1 MAQELEVIVD
11 LLKEMRRANNKNIE
25 SFDKLLASI
34 NDKLDLMEE
43 NEDSIKLIKVY
54 LEELTKTVELKYS
67 TTAVKF
73 NDIQKALN
81 ILFEEAD
88 EHAQSKNMLK
98 AYNTFSKN
106 LTEFNNHLELQKE
119 ITGKINTSLS
129 SLKNNKEDIKISL
142 QQLKDN
148 FEQLNHAY
156 KNITNSL
163 SSNLKPIIA
172 NIADSD
178 NKKLKTNAKKQIE
191 IIGNAVKEIITYL
204 KSAEEKDLN
213 LEKLLNNIAA
223 NENLKYTQGIID
235 LIIEK
240 SDNISKKIVSLASKS
255 DIEELQNISKAT
267 NSEMVSKKDF
277 EKITLKTEAIVN
289 QTEEVKQKLAKVTQN
304 IEGLPGTKLLEESL
318 QKLFQKLETLNED
331 IKNCNIKGDSFDI
344 ESKLALIKEEVS
356 TVKNIVTDIKEAVV
370 AKVLSCI
377 NEISFENESYDI
389 KQHISKMLSRLPQK
403 GDIERIIIDNEHSS
417 KIVNILLEK
426 ADNISEKLENSAT
439 QQDIENIKEN
449 QSTLA
454 ESIQN
459 LANKDDISSLASQT
473 DEIEQMI
480 DNLNLDNEFENIYN
494 KASSIED
501 WLISSKIKENTEEII
516 QQMPN
521 KAEKKD
527 LSQILETTAQI
538 VEILKNFSQ
547 SGNGDTKTVTIS
559 NAELKLEDLKT
570 EILNTTELHNDSV
583 ISKLSEIKTAIDSA
597 ATAEEFNNIAEDL
610 KDFVQ
615 LVLNNSELISTN
627 LDEIKQKQENLSEK
641 LENLDFSNL
650 TDSLSQNIHS
660 FKEDIQE
667 AINSQQ
673 LELSNKTDN
682 IENKLTTISEY
693 LNKDLKINEEEIIRE
708 ISEIKE
714 IIQNKKSNF
723 DGIEIEKSLNINSI
737 ERYLEDIKTVLD
749 TSDKGISDSIKK
761 QLNNV
766 ENELNNYKSFNEN
779 QFTQI
784 LDKLNEYQQLT
795 RTDSL
800 HSESLSDT
808 VAEILQLKDQIQQ
821 LGESFAILNLDK
833 TSETSVSGFVAEKL
847 NELSE
852 NLSTLSENIDNGLQQ
867 GFAYNAELIEE
878 KSAVLLDFIKE
889 LRHAST
895 ENIDLYERL
904 TVTDNKIMDFKQELE
919 LINTDVINDLNSK
932 TDKLIKELSPI
943 KELLTCLAV
952 QTPEG
957 PQTGKIKEQLGILH
971 DSVQDDITECTKYA
985 KSTFERLEETYEQ
998 ISKDLTS
1005 TERNLR
1011 DFILGDIDSVI
1022 IKIDNLKSDLENTL
1036 NQITPPD
1043 AEQMEELH
1051 TFVSQIVNFKNEQQ
1065 EYLKEIAED
1074 IKTSIN
1080 DKITSQHDEI
1090 KSMITV
1096 AMNNEEII
1104 QAIEKLKRCFKSKI
1118 KELSKIQHENQNISD
1133 EFGTNQYEEVFE
1145 KNKNAKVIEEIKDD
1159 FNKFSSLIS
1168 NLSDENPE
1176 IEEVLNTIKEK
1187 IDTIT
1192 VVKNNKVQRNNNVD
1206 ILPDEDFSEGENED
1220 KEFEELA
1227 VDEDFSEG
1235 NDEDDFDTDDEE
1247 DEILLGAN
1255 NFDFIKAFDLL
1266 KQDINNLR
1274 SDIERVL
1281 PENVRSS
1288 SLNSIP
1294 TLGNNNLLMSLNN
1307 KVELLAKTLKTD
1319 WLEEIKGYLAGGEIH
1334 SLLEDISDKI
1344 NILTLTDNSEW
1355 IQEIKQAL
1363 EQLNAGEIN
1372 TGSNQEIQTMLALI
1386 NEKIDIL
1393 ASSDDHDLMED
1404 VRDVIERIYED
1415 DLDNQSRQ
1423 NEDIKK
1429 LLSNLDQKIDII
1441 ATSDN
1446 YDSIEDIKE
1455 SIENLDKKID
1465 VIATDN
1471 NAYQLDEIKDTL
1483 SILEEKVDSISD
1495 TSSYTNLDSIQD
1507 TLLSIENKID
1517 TIIIPEKFDKLSES
1531 DAKITSMLEALNHK
1545 IDIISSSEDNINT
1558 QQDIDDVKHLIL
1570 AQMDYIERLEH
1581 NNKTDA
1587 FKKCL
1592 KELTLEVNNL
1602 NLNSNSSNNKLQKT
1616 LKDMK
1621 DSIMTAVVT
1630 IFEQVSFIE
1639 ESEDIK
1645 DFVEEKTEIINK
1657 NLVEVTKQLKQIT
1670 NSSEDPDYTYSMQD
1684 IESDLAKLR
1693 LALNELQNNELESQ
1707 SSELANI
1714 SDSLYRIT
1722 STVEELQSSMTQDEI
1737 KDIKSDIYN
1746 IQEQTQKLLINS
1758 DESYNAL
1765 NNGLED
1771 FGKMI
1776 TNQISNKVDKVT
1788 QMLEKSSDSDKVMRQ
1803 ALIYMGEWIDSASES
1818 MNKISTNSDEIIE
1831 IKAAIETLKKDIPE
1845 QTDILNSIEEKFD
1858 EQQARLSF
1866 FEKQISKLSGIE
1878 DKFEQQQ
1885 ERIDRL
1891 EMSLEKILNAVEDI
1905 DDTKVTR
1912 KIDKI
1917 DKQLAKLSTNI
1928 EKLAS
1933 YVD

>member
-54 LEELTKTVELKYS
+54 LEELTKTVELKYT

-1118 KELSKIQHENQNISD
+1118 KELSKIQQENQNISD

-1176 IEEVLNTIKEK
+1176 IEEVLNTIREK

>member
-11 LLKEMRRANNKNIE
+11 LLKEMRRANNNNIE

-34 NDKLDLMEE
+34 NDKLDFMEE

-54 LEELTKTVELKYS
+54 LEELTKTVDSKYS
-67 TTAVKF
+67 TTALKF
-73 NDIQKALN
+73 NDIQNALN
-81 ILFEEAD
+81 ILFEELD
-88 EHAQSKNMLK
+88 EHAKSKNMLK

-106 LTEFNNHLELQKE
+106 ITEFNGQLELQKE
-119 ITGKINTSLS
+119 ITGKIDSSLD
-129 SLKNNKEDIKISL
+129 SLKNNKEDIKNSL

-163 SSNLKPIIA
+163 SSNLKPIIT

-223 NENLKYTQGIID
+223 NENLKYTQGVID

-255 DIEELQNISKAT
+255 DIEELKNISKTT
-267 NSEMVSKKDF
+267 NSEMV
-277 EKITLKTEAIVN
+277 LKTEAIAN
-289 QTEEVKQKLAKVTQN
+289 QAEEVKQKLAKVTQN
-304 IEGLPGTKLLEESL
+304 IEELPGTKLLEESL
-318 QKLFQKLETLNED
+318 QKLFQKLETLSED
-331 IKNCNIKGDSFDI
+331 IENYNVKGDCFDI
-344 ESKLALIKEEVS
+344 ESKLTLIKEDVS
-356 TVKNIVTDIKEAVV
+356 TVKNIVSDIKEAVV
-370 AKVLSCI
+370 AKVLSSI
-377 NEISFENESYDI
+377 NDISFENESYEI
-389 KQHISKMLSRLPQK
+389 KHHISKMLSQLPQK
-403 GDIERIIIDNEHSS
+403 EDIERIIIENEHSS

-426 ADNISEKLENSAT
+426 TDKISEKLENSAT

-449 QSTLA
+449 QSTLT
-454 ESIQN
+454 ESIQY
-459 LANKDDISSLASQT
+459 LADKDDISSLTSKT

-480 DNLNLDNEFENIYN
+480 DNLNLDNEFENIYD
-494 KASSIED
+494 KTSTIED
-501 WLISSKIKENTEEII
+501 WLVSSKIKENTEEII

-538 VEILKNFSQ
+538 VELLKKIPQYEIGENETAAL
-547 SGNGDTKTVTIS
+547 SG
-559 NAELKLEDLKT
+559 AERKLEDLKT
-570 EILNTTELHNDSV
+570 ELLNTTELHNDSV
-583 ISKLSEIKTAIDSA
+583 ISKLSEIKTAMDSA

-615 LVLNNSELISTN
+615 LILNNSELITRN
-627 LDEIKQKQENLSEK
+627 LDEIKQGQENLSERI
-641 LENLDFSNL
+641 ENLG
-650 TDSLSQNIHS
+650 SL
-660 FKEDIQE
+660 KEDIQE
-667 AINSQQ
+667 TINSQQ

-682 IENKLTTISEY
+682 IENKLTSISEY

-723 DGIEIEKSLNINSI
+723 DGIEFEKSLNIDSI
-737 ERYLEDIKTVLD
+737 ERYLEDIKTILD
-749 TSDKGISDSIKK
+749 TSDKGISEDIKK
-761 QLNNV
+761 QLINV

-779 QFTQI
+779 QFIQI

-795 RTDSL
+795 KTDSL
-800 HSESLSDT
+800 PSESLSDT

-821 LGESFAILNLDK
+821 LGESFATLNLEK
-833 TSETSVSGFVAEKL
+833 TNENSVSGFVAEKL

-919 LINTDVINDLNSK
+919 LINTDVISDLNSK
-932 TDKLIKELSPI
+932 TDRLIKDLSPI

-957 PQTGKIKEQLGILH
+957 PQSEKIKEQLGILH

-1074 IKTSIN
+1074 IKTTIN

-1096 AMNNEEII
+1096 AMNNEEIV
-1104 QAIEKLKRCFKSKI
+1104 QAIENLKRCFKSKI
-1118 KELSKIQHENQNISD
+1118 KELSRIQKENQENKNTGD

-1145 KNKNAKVIEEIKDD
+1145 KSKNAKVIAEIKED

-1176 IEEVLNTIKEK
+1176 IEEILNTIREK

-1192 VVKNNKVQRNNNVD
+1192 VVKNEKVQKNDNLD
-1206 ILPDEDFSEGENED
+1206 ILTDEDFSEGENED
-1220 KEFEELA
+1220 KEFAELA
-1227 VDEDFSEG
+1227 VDEDFSEDD
-1235 NDEDDFDTDDEE
+1235 DEDEFDTDDED

-1281 PENVRSS
+1281 PEDARRQKSS

-1294 TLGNNNLLMSLNN
+1294 ALGNDNLLLSLNN

-1363 EQLNAGEIN
+1363 EQLNTGEIN

-1404 VRDVIERIYED
+1404 VRYVIERIYED
-1415 DLDNQSRQ
+1415 DLENQSQQ

-1429 LLSNLDQKIDII
+1429 LLSTLDQKIDII

-1455 SIENLDKKID
+1455 SIETLDEKID
-1465 VIATDN
+1465 IIATGN
-1471 NAYQLDEIKDTL
+1471 NTDQLDEIKDTL
-1483 SILEEKVDSISD
+1483 SILEEKVDNISD
-1495 TSSYTNLDSIQD
+1495 ASTYTNLDNIQD
-1507 TLLSIENKID
+1507 VLSTIESKID
-1517 TIIIPEKFDKLSES
+1517 SIIIPEKRDKLSES
-1531 DAKITSMLEALNHK
+1531 DAQITSMLETLNHK
-1545 IDIISSSEDNINT
+1545 IDIISSSESNINT

-1645 DFVEEKTEIINK
+1645 DFVEEKTEIINQ

-1831 IKAAIETLKKDIPE
+1831 IKSAIETLKKDIPE

-1858 EQQARLSF
+1858 EQQTRLSF
-1866 FEKQISKLSGIE
+1866 FEKQITKLSGIE

>member
-11 LLKEMRRANNKNIE
+11 LLKEMRRANNNNIE

-34 NDKLDLMEE
+34 NDKLDFMEE

-54 LEELTKTVELKYS
+54 LEELTKTVDSKYS
-67 TTAVKF
+67 TTALKF
-73 NDIQKALN
+73 NDIQNALN
-81 ILFEEAD
+81 ILFEELD
-88 EHAQSKNMLK
+88 EHAKSKNMLK

-106 LTEFNNHLELQKE
+106 ITEFNGQLELQKE
-119 ITGKINTSLS
+119 ITGKIDSSLD
-129 SLKNNKEDIKISL
+129 SLKNNKEDIKNSL

-163 SSNLKPIIA
+163 SSNLKPIIT

-223 NENLKYTQGIID
+223 NENLKYTQGVID

-255 DIEELQNISKAT
+255 DIEELKNISKTT
-267 NSEMVSKKDF
+267 NSEMV
-277 EKITLKTEAIVN
+277 LKTEAIVN
-289 QTEEVKQKLAKVTQN
+289 QAEEVKQKLAKVTQN
-304 IEGLPGTKLLEESL
+304 IEELPGTKLLEESL
-318 QKLFQKLETLNED
+318 QKLFQKLETLSED
-331 IKNCNIKGDSFDI
+331 IENYNVKGDCFDI
-344 ESKLALIKEEVS
+344 ESKLTLIKEDVS
-356 TVKNIVTDIKEAVV
+356 TVKNIVSDIKEAVV
-370 AKVLSCI
+370 AKVLSSI
-377 NEISFENESYDI
+377 NDISFENESYEI
-389 KQHISKMLSRLPQK
+389 KHHISKMLSQLPQK
-403 GDIERIIIDNEHSS
+403 EDIERIIIENEHSS

-426 ADNISEKLENSAT
+426 TDKISEKLENSAT

-449 QSTLA
+449 QSTLT
-454 ESIQN
+454 ESIQY
-459 LANKDDISSLASQT
+459 LADKDDISSLTSKT

-480 DNLNLDNEFENIYN
+480 DNLNLDNEFENIYD
-494 KASSIED
+494 KTSTIED
-501 WLISSKIKENTEEII
+501 WLVSSKIKENTEEII

-538 VEILKNFSQ
+538 VELLKKIPQYEIGENETAAL
-547 SGNGDTKTVTIS
+547 SG
-559 NAELKLEDLKT
+559 AERKLEDLKT
-570 EILNTTELHNDSV
+570 ELLNTTELHNDSV
-583 ISKLSEIKTAIDSA
+583 ISKLSEIKTAMDSA

-615 LVLNNSELISTN
+615 LILNNSELITRN
-627 LDEIKQKQENLSEK
+627 LDEIKQGQENLSERI
-641 LENLDFSNL
+641 ENLG
-650 TDSLSQNIHS
+650 SL
-660 FKEDIQE
+660 KEDIQE
-667 AINSQQ
+667 TINSQQ

-682 IENKLTTISEY
+682 IENKLTSISEY

-723 DGIEIEKSLNINSI
+723 DGIEFEKSLNIDSI
-737 ERYLEDIKTVLD
+737 ERYLEDIKTILD
-749 TSDKGISDSIKK
+749 TSDKGISEDIKK
-761 QLNNV
+761 QLINV

-779 QFTQI
+779 QFIQI

-795 RTDSL
+795 KTDSL
-800 HSESLSDT
+800 PSESLSDT

-821 LGESFAILNLDK
+821 LGESFATLNLEK
-833 TSETSVSGFVAEKL
+833 TNENSVSGFVAEKL

-919 LINTDVINDLNSK
+919 LINTDVISDLNSK
-932 TDKLIKELSPI
+932 TDRLIKDLSPI

-957 PQTGKIKEQLGILH
+957 PQSEKIKEQLGILH

-1022 IKIDNLKSDLENTL
+1022 IKIDNLKADLESTL
-1036 NQITPPD
+1036 NRVTPPD

-1074 IKTSIN
+1074 IKTTIN

-1096 AMNNEEII
+1096 AMNNEEIV
-1104 QAIEKLKRCFKSKI
+1104 QAIENLKRCFKSKI
-1118 KELSKIQHENQNISD
+1118 KELSRIQKENQENKNTGD

-1145 KNKNAKVIEEIKDD
+1145 KSKNAKVIAEIKED

-1176 IEEVLNTIKEK
+1176 IEEILNTIREK

-1192 VVKNNKVQRNNNVD
+1192 VVKNEKVQKNDNLD
-1206 ILPDEDFSEGENED
+1206 ILTDEDFSEGENED
-1220 KEFEELA
+1220 KEFAELA
-1227 VDEDFSEG
+1227 VDEDFSEDD
-1235 NDEDDFDTDDEE
+1235 DEDEFDTDDED

-1281 PENVRSS
+1281 PEDARRQKSS

-1294 TLGNNNLLMSLNN
+1294 ALGNDNLLLSLNN

-1363 EQLNAGEIN
+1363 EQLNTGEIN

-1404 VRDVIERIYED
+1404 VRYVIERIYED
-1415 DLDNQSRQ
+1415 DLENQSQQ

-1429 LLSNLDQKIDII
+1429 LLSTLDQKIDII

-1455 SIENLDKKID
+1455 SIETLDEKID
-1465 VIATDN
+1465 IIATGN
-1471 NAYQLDEIKDTL
+1471 NTDQLDEIKDTL
-1483 SILEEKVDSISD
+1483 SLLEEKVDNISD
-1495 TSSYTNLDSIQD
+1495 ASTYTNLDNIQD
-1507 TLLSIENKID
+1507 VLSTIESKID
-1517 TIIIPEKFDKLSES
+1517 SIIIPEKRDKLSES
-1531 DAKITSMLEALNHK
+1531 DAQITSMLETLNHK
-1545 IDIISSSEDNINT
+1545 IDIISSSESNINT

-1645 DFVEEKTEIINK
+1645 DFVEEKTEIINQ

-1765 NNGLED
+1765 NSGLED
-1771 FGKMI
+1771 FGKII

-1831 IKAAIETLKKDIPE
+1831 IKSAIETLKKDIPE

-1866 FEKQISKLSGIE
+1866 FEKQITKLSGIE

>member
-11 LLKEMRRANNKNIE
+11 LLKEMRRANNNNIE

-34 NDKLDLMEE
+34 NDKLDFMEE

-54 LEELTKTVELKYS
+54 LEELTKTVDSKYS
-67 TTAVKF
+67 TTALKF
-73 NDIQKALN
+73 NDIQNALN
-81 ILFEEAD
+81 ILFEELD
-88 EHAQSKNMLK
+88 EHAKSKNMLK

-106 LTEFNNHLELQKE
+106 ITEFNGQLELQKE
-119 ITGKINTSLS
+119 ITGKIDSSLD
-129 SLKNNKEDIKISL
+129 SLKNNKEDIKNSL

-163 SSNLKPIIA
+163 SSNLKPIIT

-223 NENLKYTQGIID
+223 NENLKYTQGVID

-255 DIEELQNISKAT
+255 DIEELKNISKTT
-267 NSEMVSKKDF
+267 NSEMV
-277 EKITLKTEAIVN
+277 LKTEAIAN
-289 QTEEVKQKLAKVTQN
+289 QAEEVKQKLAKVTQN
-304 IEGLPGTKLLEESL
+304 IEELPGTKLLEESL
-318 QKLFQKLETLNED
+318 QKLFQKLETLSED
-331 IKNCNIKGDSFDI
+331 IENYNVKGDCFDI
-344 ESKLALIKEEVS
+344 ESKLTLIKEDVS
-356 TVKNIVTDIKEAVV
+356 TVKNIVSDIKEAVV
-370 AKVLSCI
+370 AKVLSSI
-377 NEISFENESYDI
+377 NDISFENESYEI
-389 KQHISKMLSRLPQK
+389 KHHISKMLSQLPQK
-403 GDIERIIIDNEHSS
+403 EDIERIIIENEHSS

-426 ADNISEKLENSAT
+426 TDKISKKLENSAT

-501 WLISSKIKENTEEII
+501 WLVSSKIKENTEEII

-538 VEILKNFSQ
+538 VELLKKIPQYEIGENETAAL
-547 SGNGDTKTVTIS
+547 SG
-559 NAELKLEDLKT
+559 AERKLEDLKT
-570 EILNTTELHNDSV
+570 ELLNTTELHNDSV
-583 ISKLSEIKTAIDSA
+583 ISKLSEIKTAMDSA

-615 LVLNNSELISTN
+615 LILNNSELITRN
-627 LDEIKQKQENLSEK
+627 LDEIKQGQENLSERI
-641 LENLDFSNL
+641 ENLG
-650 TDSLSQNIHS
+650 SL
-660 FKEDIQE
+660 KEDIQE
-667 AINSQQ
+667 TINSQQ

-682 IENKLTTISEY
+682 IENKLTSISEY

-723 DGIEIEKSLNINSI
+723 DGIEFEKSLNIDSI
-737 ERYLEDIKTVLD
+737 ERYLEDIKTILD
-749 TSDKGISDSIKK
+749 TSDKGISEDIKK
-761 QLNNV
+761 QLINV

-779 QFTQI
+779 QFIQI

-795 RTDSL
+795 KTDSL
-800 HSESLSDT
+800 PSESLSDT

-821 LGESFAILNLDK
+821 LGESFATLNLEK
-833 TSETSVSGFVAEKL
+833 TNENSVSGFVAEKL

-1022 IKIDNLKSDLENTL
+1022 IKIDNLKADLESTL
-1036 NQITPPD
+1036 NRVTPPD

-1074 IKTSIN
+1074 IKTTIN

-1096 AMNNEEII
+1096 AMNNEEIV
-1104 QAIEKLKRCFKSKI
+1104 QAIENLKRCFKSKI
-1118 KELSKIQHENQNISD
+1118 KELSRIQKENQENKNTGD

-1145 KNKNAKVIEEIKDD
+1145 KSKNAKVIAEIKED

-1176 IEEVLNTIKEK
+1176 IEEVLNTIREK

-1192 VVKNNKVQRNNNVD
+1192 VVKNEKVQKNDNLD
-1206 ILPDEDFSEGENED
+1206 ILTDEDFSEGENED
-1220 KEFEELA
+1220 KEFAELA
-1227 VDEDFSEG
+1227 VDEDFSEDD
-1235 NDEDDFDTDDEE
+1235 DEDEFDTDDED

-1281 PENVRSS
+1281 PEDARRQKSS

-1294 TLGNNNLLMSLNN
+1294 ALGNDNLLLSLNN

-1404 VRDVIERIYED
+1404 VRYVIERIYED
-1415 DLDNQSRQ
+1415 DLENQSQQ

-1429 LLSNLDQKIDII
+1429 LLSTLDQKIDII

-1455 SIENLDKKID
+1455 SIETLDEKID
-1465 VIATDN
+1465 IIATGN
-1471 NAYQLDEIKDTL
+1471 NTDQLDEIKDTL
-1483 SILEEKVDSISD
+1483 SILEEKVDNISD
-1495 TSSYTNLDSIQD
+1495 ASTYTNLDNIQD
-1507 TLLSIENKID
+1507 VLSTIESKID
-1517 TIIIPEKFDKLSES
+1517 SIIIPEKRDKLSES
-1531 DAKITSMLEALNHK
+1531 DAQITSMLETLNHK
-1545 IDIISSSEDNINT
+1545 IDIISSSESNINT

-1645 DFVEEKTEIINK
+1645 DFVEEKTEIINQ

-1765 NNGLED
+1765 NSGLED
-1771 FGKMI
+1771 FGKII

-1831 IKAAIETLKKDIPE
+1831 IKSAIETLKKDIPE

-1866 FEKQISKLSGIE
+1866 FEKQITKLSGIE

>member
-11 LLKEMRRANNKNIE
+11 LLKEMRRANNNNIE

-34 NDKLDLMEE
+34 NDKLDFMEE

-54 LEELTKTVELKYS
+54 LEELTKTVDSKYS
-67 TTAVKF
+67 TTALKF
-73 NDIQKALN
+73 NDIQNALN
-81 ILFEEAD
+81 ILFEELD
-88 EHAQSKNMLK
+88 EHAKSKNMLK

-106 LTEFNNHLELQKE
+106 ITEFNGQLELQKE
-119 ITGKINTSLS
+119 ITGKIDSSLD
-129 SLKNNKEDIKISL
+129 SLKNNKEDIKNSL

-163 SSNLKPIIA
+163 SSNLKPIIT

-223 NENLKYTQGIID
+223 NENLKYTQGVID

-255 DIEELQNISKAT
+255 DIEELKNISKTT
-267 NSEMVSKKDF
+267 NSEMV
-277 EKITLKTEAIVN
+277 LKTEAIVN
-289 QTEEVKQKLAKVTQN
+289 QAEEVKQKLAKVTQN
-304 IEGLPGTKLLEESL
+304 IEELPGTKLLEESL
-318 QKLFQKLETLNED
+318 QKLFQKLETLSED
-331 IKNCNIKGDSFDI
+331 IENYNVKGDCFDI
-344 ESKLALIKEEVS
+344 ESKLTLIKEDVS
-356 TVKNIVTDIKEAVV
+356 TVKNIVSDIKEAVV
-370 AKVLSCI
+370 AKVLSSI
-377 NEISFENESYDI
+377 NDISFENESYEI
-389 KQHISKMLSRLPQK
+389 KHHISKMLSQLPQK
-403 GDIERIIIDNEHSS
+403 EDIERIIIENEHSS

-426 ADNISEKLENSAT
+426 TDKISEKLENSAT

-454 ESIQN
+454 ESIQY
-459 LANKDDISSLASQT
+459 LADKDDISSLTSKT

-480 DNLNLDNEFENIYN
+480 DNLNLDNEFENIYD
-494 KASSIED
+494 KTSTIED
-501 WLISSKIKENTEEII
+501 WLVSSKIKENTEEII

-538 VEILKNFSQ
+538 VELLKKIPQYEIGENETAAL
-547 SGNGDTKTVTIS
+547 SG
-559 NAELKLEDLKT
+559 AERKLEDLKT
-570 EILNTTELHNDSV
+570 ELLNTTELHNDSI
-583 ISKLSEIKTAIDSA
+583 ISKLSEIKTAMDSA

-615 LVLNNSELISTN
+615 LILNNSELITRN
-627 LDEIKQKQENLSEK
+627 LDEIKQGQENLSERI
-641 LENLDFSNL
+641 ENLG
-650 TDSLSQNIHS
+650 SL
-660 FKEDIQE
+660 KEDIQE
-667 AINSQQ
+667 TINSQQ

-682 IENKLTTISEY
+682 IENKLTSISEY

-723 DGIEIEKSLNINSI
+723 DGIEFEKSLNIDSI
-737 ERYLEDIKTVLD
+737 ERYLEDIKTILD
-749 TSDKGISDSIKK
+749 TSDKGISEDIKK
-761 QLNNV
+761 QLINV

-779 QFTQI
+779 QFIQI

-795 RTDSL
+795 KTDSL
-800 HSESLSDT
+800 PSESLSDT

-821 LGESFAILNLDK
+821 LGESFATLNLEK
-833 TSETSVSGFVAEKL
+833 TNENSVSGFVAEKL

-919 LINTDVINDLNSK
+919 LINTDVISDLNSK
-932 TDKLIKELSPI
+932 TDRLIKELSPI

-957 PQTGKIKEQLGILH
+957 PQSEKIKEQLGILH

-1022 IKIDNLKSDLENTL
+1022 IKIDNLKADLESTL
-1036 NQITPPD
+1036 NRVTPPD

-1074 IKTSIN
+1074 IKTTIN

-1096 AMNNEEII
+1096 AMNNEEIV
-1104 QAIEKLKRCFKSKI
+1104 QAIENLKRCFKSKI
-1118 KELSKIQHENQNISD
+1118 KELSRIQKENQENKNTGD

-1145 KNKNAKVIEEIKDD
+1145 KSKNAKVIAEIKED

-1176 IEEVLNTIKEK
+1176 IEEVLNTIREK

-1192 VVKNNKVQRNNNVD
+1192 VVKNEKVQKNDNLD
-1206 ILPDEDFSEGENED
+1206 ILTDEDFSEGENED
-1220 KEFEELA
+1220 KEFAELA
-1227 VDEDFSEG
+1227 VDEDFSEDD
-1235 NDEDDFDTDDEE
+1235 DEDEFDTDDED

-1281 PENVRSS
+1281 PEDARRQKSS

-1294 TLGNNNLLMSLNN
+1294 ALGNDNLLLSLNN

-1363 EQLNAGEIN
+1363 EQLNTGEIN

-1415 DLDNQSRQ
+1415 DLENQSQQ

-1429 LLSNLDQKIDII
+1429 LLSTLDQKIDII

-1455 SIENLDKKID
+1455 SIETLDEKID
-1465 VIATDN
+1465 IIATGN
-1471 NAYQLDEIKDTL
+1471 NTDQLDEIKDTL
-1483 SILEEKVDSISD
+1483 SILEEKVDNISD
-1495 TSSYTNLDSIQD
+1495 ASTYTNLDNIQD
-1507 TLLSIENKID
+1507 VLSTIESKID
-1517 TIIIPEKFDKLSES
+1517 SIIIPEKRDKLSES
-1531 DAKITSMLEALNHK
+1531 DAQITSMLETLNHK
-1545 IDIISSSEDNINT
+1545 IDIISSSESNINT

-1645 DFVEEKTEIINK
+1645 DFVEEKTDVINK

-1765 NNGLED
+1765 NSGLED
-1771 FGKMI
+1771 FGKII

-1831 IKAAIETLKKDIPE
+1831 IKSAIETLKKDIPE

-1866 FEKQISKLSGIE
+1866 FEKQITKLSGIE

>member
-11 LLKEMRRANNKNIE
+11 LLKEMRRANNNNIE

-34 NDKLDLMEE
+34 NDKLDFMEE

-54 LEELTKTVELKYS
+54 LEELTKTVDSKYS
-67 TTAVKF
+67 TTALKF
-73 NDIQKALN
+73 NDIQNALN
-81 ILFEEAD
+81 ILFEELD
-88 EHAQSKNMLK
+88 EHAKSKNMLK

-106 LTEFNNHLELQKE
+106 ITEFNGQLELQKE
-119 ITGKINTSLS
+119 ITGKIDSSLD
-129 SLKNNKEDIKISL
+129 SLKNNKEDIKNSL

-163 SSNLKPIIA
+163 SSNLKPIIT

-223 NENLKYTQGIID
+223 NENLKYTQGVID

-255 DIEELQNISKAT
+255 DIEELKNISKTT
-267 NSEMVSKKDF
+267 NSEMV
-277 EKITLKTEAIVN
+277 LKTEAIVN
-289 QTEEVKQKLAKVTQN
+289 QAEEVKQKLAKVTQN
-304 IEGLPGTKLLEESL
+304 IEELPGTKLLEESL
-318 QKLFQKLETLNED
+318 QKLFQKLETLSED
-331 IKNCNIKGDSFDI
+331 IENYNVKGDCFDI
-344 ESKLALIKEEVS
+344 ESKLTLIKEDVS
-356 TVKNIVTDIKEAVV
+356 TVKNIVSDIKEAVV
-370 AKVLSCI
+370 AKVLSSI
-377 NEISFENESYDI
+377 NDISFENESYEI
-389 KQHISKMLSRLPQK
+389 KHHISKMLSQLPQK
-403 GDIERIIIDNEHSS
+403 EDIERIIIENEHSS

-426 ADNISEKLENSAT
+426 TDKISEKLENSAT

-454 ESIQN
+454 ESIQY
-459 LANKDDISSLASQT
+459 LADKDDISSLTSKT

-480 DNLNLDNEFENIYN
+480 DNLNLDNEFENIYD
-494 KASSIED
+494 KTSTIED
-501 WLISSKIKENTEEII
+501 WLVSSKIKENTEEII

-538 VEILKNFSQ
+538 VELLKKIPQYEIGENETAAL
-547 SGNGDTKTVTIS
+547 SG
-559 NAELKLEDLKT
+559 AERKLEDLKT
-570 EILNTTELHNDSV
+570 ELLNTTELHNDSV
-583 ISKLSEIKTAIDSA
+583 ISKLSEIKTAMDSA

-615 LVLNNSELISTN
+615 LILNNSELITRN
-627 LDEIKQKQENLSEK
+627 LDEIKQGQENLSERI
-641 LENLDFSNL
+641 ENLG
-650 TDSLSQNIHS
+650 SL
-660 FKEDIQE
+660 KEDIQE
-667 AINSQQ
+667 TINSQQ

-682 IENKLTTISEY
+682 IENKLTSISEY

-723 DGIEIEKSLNINSI
+723 DGIEFEKSLNIDSI
-737 ERYLEDIKTVLD
+737 ERYLEDIKTILD
-749 TSDKGISDSIKK
+749 TSDKGISEDIKK
-761 QLNNV
+761 QLINV

-779 QFTQI
+779 QFIQI

-795 RTDSL
+795 KTDSL
-800 HSESLSDT
+800 PSESLSDT

-821 LGESFAILNLDK
+821 LGESFATLNLEK
-833 TSETSVSGFVAEKL
+833 TNENSVSGFVAEKL

-919 LINTDVINDLNSK
+919 LINTDVISDLNSK
-932 TDKLIKELSPI
+932 TDRLIKDLSPI

-1074 IKTSIN
+1074 IKTTIN

-1096 AMNNEEII
+1096 AMNNEEIV
-1104 QAIEKLKRCFKSKI
+1104 QAIENLKRCFKSKI
-1118 KELSKIQHENQNISD
+1118 KELSRIQKENQENKNTGD

-1145 KNKNAKVIEEIKDD
+1145 KSKNAKVIAEIKED

-1176 IEEVLNTIKEK
+1176 IEEILNTIREK

-1192 VVKNNKVQRNNNVD
+1192 VVKNEKVQKNDNLD
-1206 ILPDEDFSEGENED
+1206 ILTDEDFSEGENED
-1220 KEFEELA
+1220 KEFAELA
-1227 VDEDFSEG
+1227 VDEDFSEDD
-1235 NDEDDFDTDDEE
+1235 DEDEFDTDDED

-1281 PENVRSS
+1281 PEDARRQKSS

-1294 TLGNNNLLMSLNN
+1294 ALGNDNLLLSLNN

-1363 EQLNAGEIN
+1363 EQLNTGEIN

-1404 VRDVIERIYED
+1404 VRYVIERIYEE
-1415 DLDNQSRQ
+1415 DLENQSQQ

-1429 LLSNLDQKIDII
+1429 LLSTLDQKIDII

-1455 SIENLDKKID
+1455 SIETLDEKID
-1465 VIATDN
+1465 IIATGN
-1471 NAYQLDEIKDTL
+1471 NTDQLDEIKDTL
-1483 SILEEKVDSISD
+1483 SLLEEKVDNISD
-1495 TSSYTNLDSIQD
+1495 ASTYTNLDNIQD
-1507 TLLSIENKID
+1507 VLSTIESKID
-1517 TIIIPEKFDKLSES
+1517 SIIIPEKRDKLSES
-1531 DAKITSMLEALNHK
+1531 DAQITSMLETLNHK
-1545 IDIISSSEDNINT
+1545 IDIISSSESNINT

-1645 DFVEEKTEIINK
+1645 DFVEEKTEIINQ

-1831 IKAAIETLKKDIPE
+1831 IKSAIETLKKDIPE
-1845 QTDILNSIEEKFD
+1845 QTEILNSIEEKFD

-1866 FEKQISKLSGIE
+1866 FEKQITKLSGIE

>member
-11 LLKEMRRANNKNIE
+11 LLKEMRRANNNNIE

-34 NDKLDLMEE
+34 NDKLDFMEE

-54 LEELTKTVELKYS
+54 LEELTKTVDSKYS
-67 TTAVKF
+67 TTALKF
-73 NDIQKALN
+73 NDIQNALN
-81 ILFEEAD
+81 ILFEELD
-88 EHAQSKNMLK
+88 EHAKSKNMLK

-106 LTEFNNHLELQKE
+106 ITEFNGQLELQKE
-119 ITGKINTSLS
+119 ITGKIDSSLD
-129 SLKNNKEDIKISL
+129 SLKNNKEDIKNSL

-163 SSNLKPIIA
+163 SSNLKPIIT

-223 NENLKYTQGIID
+223 NENLKYTQGVID

-255 DIEELQNISKAT
+255 DIEELKNISKTT
-267 NSEMVSKKDF
+267 NSEMV
-277 EKITLKTEAIVN
+277 LKTEAIVN
-289 QTEEVKQKLAKVTQN
+289 QAEEVKQKLAKVTQN
-304 IEGLPGTKLLEESL
+304 IEELPGTKLLEESL
-318 QKLFQKLETLNED
+318 QKLFQKLETLSED
-331 IKNCNIKGDSFDI
+331 IENYNVKGDCFDI
-344 ESKLALIKEEVS
+344 ESKLTLIKEDVS
-356 TVKNIVTDIKEAVV
+356 TVKNIVSDIKEAVV
-370 AKVLSCI
+370 AKVLSSI
-377 NEISFENESYDI
+377 NDISFENESYEI
-389 KQHISKMLSRLPQK
+389 KHHISKMLSQLPQK
-403 GDIERIIIDNEHSS
+403 EDIERIIIENEHSS

-426 ADNISEKLENSAT
+426 TDKISEKLENSAT

-454 ESIQN
+454 ESIQY
-459 LANKDDISSLASQT
+459 LADKDDISSLTSKT

-480 DNLNLDNEFENIYN
+480 DNLNLDNEFENIYD
-494 KASSIED
+494 KTSTIED
-501 WLISSKIKENTEEII
+501 WLVSSKIKENTEEII

-538 VEILKNFSQ
+538 VELLKKIPQYEIGENETAAL
-547 SGNGDTKTVTIS
+547 SG
-559 NAELKLEDLKT
+559 AERKLEDLKT
-570 EILNTTELHNDSV
+570 ELLNTTELHNDSI
-583 ISKLSEIKTAIDSA
+583 ISKLSEIKTAMDSA

-615 LVLNNSELISTN
+615 LILNNSELITRN
-627 LDEIKQKQENLSEK
+627 LDEIKQGQENLSERI
-641 LENLDFSNL
+641 ENLG
-650 TDSLSQNIHS
+650 SL
-660 FKEDIQE
+660 KEDIQE
-667 AINSQQ
+667 TINSQQ

-682 IENKLTTISEY
+682 IENKLTSISEY

-723 DGIEIEKSLNINSI
+723 DGIEFEKSLNIDSI
-737 ERYLEDIKTVLD
+737 ERYLEDIKTILD
-749 TSDKGISDSIKK
+749 TSDKGISEDIKK
-761 QLNNV
+761 QLINV
-766 ENELNNYKSFNEN
+766 ENELNNYKSFNKN
-779 QFTQI
+779 QFIQI

-795 RTDSL
+795 KTDSL
-800 HSESLSDT
+800 PSESLSDT

-821 LGESFAILNLDK
+821 LGESFATLNLEK
-833 TSETSVSGFVAEKL
+833 TNENSVSGFVAEKL

-957 PQTGKIKEQLGILH
+957 PQSEKIKEQLGILH

-1022 IKIDNLKSDLENTL
+1022 IKIDNLKADLESTL
-1036 NQITPPD
+1036 NRVTPPD

-1074 IKTSIN
+1074 IKTTIN

-1096 AMNNEEII
+1096 AMNNEEIV
-1104 QAIEKLKRCFKSKI
+1104 QAIENLKRCFKSKI
-1118 KELSKIQHENQNISD
+1118 KELSRIQKENQENKNTGD

-1145 KNKNAKVIEEIKDD
+1145 KSKNAKVIAEIKED

-1176 IEEVLNTIKEK
+1176 IEEVLNTIREK

-1192 VVKNNKVQRNNNVD
+1192 VVKNEKVQKNDNLD
-1206 ILPDEDFSEGENED
+1206 ILTDEDFSEGENED
-1220 KEFEELA
+1220 KEFAELA
-1227 VDEDFSEG
+1227 VDEDFSEDD
-1235 NDEDDFDTDDEE
+1235 DEDEFDTDDED

-1281 PENVRSS
+1281 PEDARRQKSS

-1294 TLGNNNLLMSLNN
+1294 ALGNDNLLLSLNN

-1363 EQLNAGEIN
+1363 EQLNTGEIN

-1415 DLDNQSRQ
+1415 DLENQSQQ

-1429 LLSNLDQKIDII
+1429 LLSTLDQKIDII

-1455 SIENLDKKID
+1455 SIETLDEKID
-1465 VIATDN
+1465 IIATGN
-1471 NAYQLDEIKDTL
+1471 NTDQLDEIKDTL
-1483 SILEEKVDSISD
+1483 SILEEKVDNISD
-1495 TSSYTNLDSIQD
+1495 ASTYTNLDNIQD
-1507 TLLSIENKID
+1507 VLSTIESKID
-1517 TIIIPEKFDKLSES
+1517 SIIIPEKRDKLSES
-1531 DAKITSMLEALNHK
+1531 DAQITSMLETLNHK
-1545 IDIISSSEDNINT
+1545 IDIISSSESNINT

-1602 NLNSNSSNNKLQKT
+1602 NLNSNSGNVKLQKT

-1645 DFVEEKTEIINK
+1645 DFVEEKTDVINK

-1765 NNGLED
+1765 NSGLED
-1771 FGKMI
+1771 FGKII

-1831 IKAAIETLKKDIPE
+1831 IKSAIETLKKDIPE

-1866 FEKQISKLSGIE
+1866 FEKQITKLSGIE

>member
-11 LLKEMRRANNKNIE
+11 LLKEMRRANNNNIE

-34 NDKLDLMEE
+34 NDKLDFMEE

-54 LEELTKTVELKYS
+54 LEELTKTVDSKYS
-67 TTAVKF
+67 TTALKF
-73 NDIQKALN
+73 NDIQNALN
-81 ILFEEAD
+81 ILFEELD
-88 EHAQSKNMLK
+88 EHAKSKNMLK

-106 LTEFNNHLELQKE
+106 ITEFNGQLELQKE
-119 ITGKINTSLS
+119 ITGKIDSSLD
-129 SLKNNKEDIKISL
+129 SLKNNKEDIKNSL

-163 SSNLKPIIA
+163 SSNLKPIIT

-223 NENLKYTQGIID
+223 NENLKYTQGVID

-255 DIEELQNISKAT
+255 DIEELKNISKTT
-267 NSEMVSKKDF
+267 NSEMV
-277 EKITLKTEAIVN
+277 LKTEAIVN
-289 QTEEVKQKLAKVTQN
+289 QAEEVKQKLAKVTQN
-304 IEGLPGTKLLEESL
+304 IEELPGTKLLEESL
-318 QKLFQKLETLNED
+318 QKLFQKLETLSED
-331 IKNCNIKGDSFDI
+331 IENYNVKGDCFDI
-344 ESKLALIKEEVS
+344 ESKLTLIKEDVS
-356 TVKNIVTDIKEAVV
+356 TVKNIVSDIKEAVV
-370 AKVLSCI
+370 AKVLSSI
-377 NEISFENESYDI
+377 NDISFENESYEI
-389 KQHISKMLSRLPQK
+389 KHHISKMLSQLPQK
-403 GDIERIIIDNEHSS
+403 EDIERIIIENEHSS

-426 ADNISEKLENSAT
+426 TDKISEKLENSAT

-454 ESIQN
+454 ESIQY
-459 LANKDDISSLASQT
+459 LADKDDISSLTSKT

-480 DNLNLDNEFENIYN
+480 DNLNLDNEFENIYD
-494 KASSIED
+494 KTSTIED
-501 WLISSKIKENTEEII
+501 WLVSSKIKENTEEII

-538 VEILKNFSQ
+538 VELLKKIPQYEIGENETAAL
-547 SGNGDTKTVTIS
+547 SG
-559 NAELKLEDLKT
+559 AERKLEDLKT
-570 EILNTTELHNDSV
+570 ELLNTTELHNDSV
-583 ISKLSEIKTAIDSA
+583 ISKLSEIKTAMDSA

-615 LVLNNSELISTN
+615 LILNNSELITRN
-627 LDEIKQKQENLSEK
+627 LDEIKQGQENLSERI
-641 LENLDFSNL
+641 ENLG
-650 TDSLSQNIHS
+650 SL
-660 FKEDIQE
+660 KEDIQE
-667 AINSQQ
+667 TINSQQ

-682 IENKLTTISEY
+682 IENKLTSISEY

-723 DGIEIEKSLNINSI
+723 DGIEFEKSLNIDSI
-737 ERYLEDIKTVLD
+737 ERYLEDIKTILD
-749 TSDKGISDSIKK
+749 TSDKGISEDIKK
-761 QLNNV
+761 QLINV

-779 QFTQI
+779 QFIQI

-795 RTDSL
+795 KTDSL
-800 HSESLSDT
+800 PSESLSDT

-821 LGESFAILNLDK
+821 LGESFATLNLEK
-833 TSETSVSGFVAEKL
+833 TNENSVSGFVAEKL

-919 LINTDVINDLNSK
+919 LINTDVISDLNSK
-932 TDKLIKELSPI
+932 TDRLIKDLSPI

-957 PQTGKIKEQLGILH
+957 PQSEKIKEQLGILH

-1022 IKIDNLKSDLENTL
+1022 IKIDNLKADLESTL
-1036 NQITPPD
+1036 NRVTPPD

-1074 IKTSIN
+1074 IKTTIN

-1096 AMNNEEII
+1096 AMNNEEIV
-1104 QAIEKLKRCFKSKI
+1104 QAIENLKRCFKSKI
-1118 KELSKIQHENQNISD
+1118 KELSRIQKENQENKNTGD

-1145 KNKNAKVIEEIKDD
+1145 KSKNAKVIAEIKED

-1176 IEEVLNTIKEK
+1176 IEEILNTIREK

-1192 VVKNNKVQRNNNVD
+1192 VVKNEKVQKNDNLD
-1206 ILPDEDFSEGENED
+1206 ILTDEDFSEGENED
-1220 KEFEELA
+1220 KEFAELA
-1227 VDEDFSEG
+1227 VDEDFSEDD
-1235 NDEDDFDTDDEE
+1235 DEDEFDTDDED

-1281 PENVRSS
+1281 PEDARRQKSS

-1294 TLGNNNLLMSLNN
+1294 ALGNDNLLLSLNN

-1363 EQLNAGEIN
+1363 EQLNTGEIN

-1404 VRDVIERIYED
+1404 VRYVIERIYED
-1415 DLDNQSRQ
+1415 DLENQSQQ

-1429 LLSNLDQKIDII
+1429 LLSTLDQKIDII

-1455 SIENLDKKID
+1455 SIETLDEKID
-1465 VIATDN
+1465 IIATGN
-1471 NAYQLDEIKDTL
+1471 NTDQLDEIKDTL
-1483 SILEEKVDSISD
+1483 SLLEEKVDNISD
-1495 TSSYTNLDSIQD
+1495 ASTYTNLDNIQD
-1507 TLLSIENKID
+1507 VLSTIESKID
-1517 TIIIPEKFDKLSES
+1517 SIIIPEKRDKLSES
-1531 DAKITSMLEALNHK
+1531 DAQITSMLETLNHK
-1545 IDIISSSEDNINT
+1545 IDIISSSESNINT

-1645 DFVEEKTEIINK
+1645 DFVEEKTEIINQ

-1765 NNGLED
+1765 NSGLED
-1771 FGKMI
+1771 FGKII

-1831 IKAAIETLKKDIPE
+1831 IKSAIETLKKDIPE

-1866 FEKQISKLSGIE
+1866 FEKQITKLSGIE

>member
-11 LLKEMRRANNKNIE
+11 LLKEMRRANNNNIE

-34 NDKLDLMEE
+34 NDKLDFMEE

-54 LEELTKTVELKYS
+54 LEELTKTVDSKYS
-67 TTAVKF
+67 TTALKF
-73 NDIQKALN
+73 NDIQNALN
-81 ILFEEAD
+81 ILFEELD
-88 EHAQSKNMLK
+88 EHAKSKNMLK

-106 LTEFNNHLELQKE
+106 ITEFNGQLELQKE
-119 ITGKINTSLS
+119 ITGKIDSSLD
-129 SLKNNKEDIKISL
+129 SLKNNKEDIKNSL

-163 SSNLKPIIA
+163 SSNLKPIIT

-223 NENLKYTQGIID
+223 NENLKYTQGVID

-255 DIEELQNISKAT
+255 DIEELKNISKTT
-267 NSEMVSKKDF
+267 NSEMV
-277 EKITLKTEAIVN
+277 LKTEAIVN
-289 QTEEVKQKLAKVTQN
+289 QAEEVKQKLAKVTQN
-304 IEGLPGTKLLEESL
+304 IEELPGTKLLEESL
-318 QKLFQKLETLNED
+318 QKLFQKLETLSED
-331 IKNCNIKGDSFDI
+331 IENYNVKGDCFDI
-344 ESKLALIKEEVS
+344 ESKLTLIKEDVS
-356 TVKNIVTDIKEAVV
+356 TVKNIVSDIKEAVV
-370 AKVLSCI
+370 AKVLSSI
-377 NEISFENESYDI
+377 NDISFENESYEI
-389 KQHISKMLSRLPQK
+389 KHHISKMLSQLPQK
-403 GDIERIIIDNEHSS
+403 EDIERIIIENEHSS

-426 ADNISEKLENSAT
+426 TDKISEKLENSAT

-454 ESIQN
+454 ESIQY
-459 LANKDDISSLASQT
+459 LADKDDISSLTSKT

-480 DNLNLDNEFENIYN
+480 DNLNLDNEFENIYD
-494 KASSIED
+494 KTSTIED
-501 WLISSKIKENTEEII
+501 WLVSSKIKENTEEII

-538 VEILKNFSQ
+538 VELLKKIPQYEIGENETAAL
-547 SGNGDTKTVTIS
+547 SG
-559 NAELKLEDLKT
+559 AERKLEDLKT
-570 EILNTTELHNDSV
+570 ELLNTTELHNDSV
-583 ISKLSEIKTAIDSA
+583 ISKLSEIKIAMDSA

-615 LVLNNSELISTN
+615 LILNNSELITRN
-627 LDEIKQKQENLSEK
+627 LDEIKQGQENLSERI
-641 LENLDFSNL
+641 ENLG
-650 TDSLSQNIHS
+650 SL
-660 FKEDIQE
+660 KEDIQE
-667 AINSQQ
+667 TINSQQ

-682 IENKLTTISEY
+682 IENKLTSISEY

-723 DGIEIEKSLNINSI
+723 DGIEFEKSLNIDSI
-737 ERYLEDIKTVLD
+737 ERYLEDIKTILD
-749 TSDKGISDSIKK
+749 TSDKGISEDIKK
-761 QLNNV
+761 QLINV

-779 QFTQI
+779 QFIQI

-795 RTDSL
+795 KTDSL
-800 HSESLSDT
+800 PSESLSDT

-821 LGESFAILNLDK
+821 LGESFATLNLEK
-833 TSETSVSGFVAEKL
+833 TNENSVSGFVAEKL

-919 LINTDVINDLNSK
+919 LINTDVISDLNSK
-932 TDKLIKELSPI
+932 TDRLIKDLSPI

-957 PQTGKIKEQLGILH
+957 PQSEKIKEQLGILH

-1022 IKIDNLKSDLENTL
+1022 IKIDNLKADLESTL
-1036 NQITPPD
+1036 NRVTPPD

-1074 IKTSIN
+1074 IKTTIN

-1096 AMNNEEII
+1096 AMNNEEIV
-1104 QAIEKLKRCFKSKI
+1104 QAIENLKRCFKSKI
-1118 KELSKIQHENQNISD
+1118 KELSRIQKENQENKNTGD

-1145 KNKNAKVIEEIKDD
+1145 KSKNAKVIAEIKED

-1176 IEEVLNTIKEK
+1176 IEEVLNTIREK

-1192 VVKNNKVQRNNNVD
+1192 VVKNEKVQKNDNLD
-1206 ILPDEDFSEGENED
+1206 ILTDEDFSEGENED
-1220 KEFEELA
+1220 KEFAELA
-1227 VDEDFSEG
+1227 VDEDFSEDD
-1235 NDEDDFDTDDEE
+1235 DEDEFDTDDED

-1255 NFDFIKAFDLL
+1255 NFDFIKAFDFL

-1281 PENVRSS
+1281 PEDARRQKSS

-1294 TLGNNNLLMSLNN
+1294 ALGNDNLLLSLNN

-1363 EQLNAGEIN
+1363 EQLNTGEIN

-1404 VRDVIERIYED
+1404 VRYVIERIYED
-1415 DLDNQSRQ
+1415 DLENQSQQ

-1429 LLSNLDQKIDII
+1429 LLSTLDQKIDII

-1455 SIENLDKKID
+1455 SIETLDEKID
-1465 VIATDN
+1465 IIATGN
-1471 NAYQLDEIKDTL
+1471 NTDQLDEIKDTL
-1483 SILEEKVDSISD
+1483 SLLEEKVDNISD
-1495 TSSYTNLDSIQD
+1495 ASTYTNLDNIQD
-1507 TLLSIENKID
+1507 VLSTIESKID
-1517 TIIIPEKFDKLSES
+1517 SIIIPEKRDKLSES
-1531 DAKITSMLEALNHK
+1531 DAQITSMLETLNHK
-1545 IDIISSSEDNINT
+1545 IDIISSSENNINT

-1645 DFVEEKTEIINK
+1645 DFVEEKTEIINQ

-1765 NNGLED
+1765 NSGLED
-1771 FGKMI
+1771 FGKII

-1831 IKAAIETLKKDIPE
+1831 IKSAIETLKKDIPE

-1866 FEKQISKLSGIE
+1866 FEKQITKLSGIE
-1878 DKFEQQQ
+1878 EKFEQQQ

>member
-11 LLKEMRRANNKNIE
+11 LLKEMRRANNNNIE

-34 NDKLDLMEE
+34 NDKLDFMEE

-54 LEELTKTVELKYS
+54 LEELTKTVDSKYS
-67 TTAVKF
+67 TTALKF
-73 NDIQKALN
+73 NDIQNALN
-81 ILFEEAD
+81 ILFEELD
-88 EHAQSKNMLK
+88 EHAKSKNMLK

-106 LTEFNNHLELQKE
+106 ITEFNGQLELQKE
-119 ITGKINTSLS
+119 ITGKIDSSLD
-129 SLKNNKEDIKISL
+129 SLKNNKEDIKNSL

-163 SSNLKPIIA
+163 SSNLKPIIT

-223 NENLKYTQGIID
+223 NENLKYTQGVID

-255 DIEELQNISKAT
+255 DIEELKNISKTT
-267 NSEMVSKKDF
+267 NSEMV
-277 EKITLKTEAIVN
+277 LKTEAIVN
-289 QTEEVKQKLAKVTQN
+289 QAEEVKQKLAKVTQN
-304 IEGLPGTKLLEESL
+304 IEELPGTKLLEESL
-318 QKLFQKLETLNED
+318 QKLFQKLETLSED
-331 IKNCNIKGDSFDI
+331 IENYNVKGDCFDI
-344 ESKLALIKEEVS
+344 ESKLTLIKEDVS
-356 TVKNIVTDIKEAVV
+356 TVKNIVSDIKEAVV
-370 AKVLSCI
+370 AKVLSSI
-377 NEISFENESYDI
+377 NDISFENESYEI
-389 KQHISKMLSRLPQK
+389 KHHISKMLSQLPQK
-403 GDIERIIIDNEHSS
+403 EDIERIIIENEHSS

-426 ADNISEKLENSAT
+426 TDKISEKLENSAT

-454 ESIQN
+454 ESIQY
-459 LANKDDISSLASQT
+459 LADKDDISSLTSKT

-480 DNLNLDNEFENIYN
+480 DNLNLDNEFENIYD
-494 KASSIED
+494 KTSTIED
-501 WLISSKIKENTEEII
+501 WLVSSKIKENTEEII

-538 VEILKNFSQ
+538 VELLKKIPQYEIGENETAAL
-547 SGNGDTKTVTIS
+547 SG
-559 NAELKLEDLKT
+559 AERKLEDLKT
-570 EILNTTELHNDSV
+570 ELLNTTELHNDSV
-583 ISKLSEIKTAIDSA
+583 ISKLSEIKTAMDSA

-615 LVLNNSELISTN
+615 LILNNSELITRN
-627 LDEIKQKQENLSEK
+627 LDEIKQGQENLSERI
-641 LENLDFSNL
+641 ENLG
-650 TDSLSQNIHS
+650 SL
-660 FKEDIQE
+660 KEDIQE
-667 AINSQQ
+667 TINSQQ

-682 IENKLTTISEY
+682 IENKLTSISEY

-723 DGIEIEKSLNINSI
+723 DGIEFEKSLNIDSI
-737 ERYLEDIKTVLD
+737 ERYLEDIKTILD
-749 TSDKGISDSIKK
+749 TSDKGISEDIKK
-761 QLNNV
+761 QLINV

-779 QFTQI
+779 QFIQI

-795 RTDSL
+795 KTDSL
-800 HSESLSDT
+800 PSESLSDT

-821 LGESFAILNLDK
+821 LGESFATLNLEK
-833 TSETSVSGFVAEKL
+833 TNENSVSGFVAEKL

-919 LINTDVINDLNSK
+919 LINTDVISDLNSK
-932 TDKLIKELSPI
+932 TDRLIKDLSPI

-957 PQTGKIKEQLGILH
+957 PQSEKIKEQLGILH

-1022 IKIDNLKSDLENTL
+1022 IKIDNLKADLESTL
-1036 NQITPPD
+1036 NRVTPPD

-1074 IKTSIN
+1074 IKTTIN

-1096 AMNNEEII
+1096 AMNNEEIV
-1104 QAIEKLKRCFKSKI
+1104 QAIENLKRCFKSKI
-1118 KELSKIQHENQNISD
+1118 KELSRIQKENQENKNTGD

-1145 KNKNAKVIEEIKDD
+1145 KSKNAKVIAEIKED

-1176 IEEVLNTIKEK
+1176 IEEILNTIREK

-1192 VVKNNKVQRNNNVD
+1192 VVKNEKVQKNDNLD
-1206 ILPDEDFSEGENED
+1206 ILTDEDFSEGENED
-1220 KEFEELA
+1220 KEFAELA
-1227 VDEDFSEG
+1227 VDEDFSEDD
-1235 NDEDDFDTDDEE
+1235 DEDEFDTDDED

-1281 PENVRSS
+1281 PEDARRQKSS

-1294 TLGNNNLLMSLNN
+1294 ALGNDNLLLSLNN

-1363 EQLNAGEIN
+1363 EQLNTGEIN

-1404 VRDVIERIYED
+1404 VRYVIERIYED
-1415 DLDNQSRQ
+1415 DLENQSQQ

-1429 LLSNLDQKIDII
+1429 LLSTLDQKIDII

-1455 SIENLDKKID
+1455 SIETLDEKID
-1465 VIATDN
+1465 IIATGN
-1471 NAYQLDEIKDTL
+1471 NTDQLDEIKDTL
-1483 SILEEKVDSISD
+1483 SILEEKVDNISD
-1495 TSSYTNLDSIQD
+1495 ASTYTNLDNIQD
-1507 TLLSIENKID
+1507 VLSTIESKID
-1517 TIIIPEKFDKLSES
+1517 SIIIPEKRDKLSES
-1531 DAKITSMLEALNHK
+1531 DAQITSMLETLNHK
-1545 IDIISSSEDNINT
+1545 IDIISSSESNINT

-1645 DFVEEKTEIINK
+1645 DFVEEKTEIINQ

-1765 NNGLED
+1765 NSGLED
-1771 FGKMI
+1771 FGKII

-1831 IKAAIETLKKDIPE
+1831 IKSAIETLKKDIPE

-1866 FEKQISKLSGIE
+1866 FEKQITKLSGIE

>member
-11 LLKEMRRANNKNIE
+11 LLKEMRRANNNNIE

-34 NDKLDLMEE
+34 NDKLDFMEE

-54 LEELTKTVELKYS
+54 LEELTKTVDSKYS
-67 TTAVKF
+67 TTALKF
-73 NDIQKALN
+73 NDIQNALN
-81 ILFEEAD
+81 ILFEELD
-88 EHAQSKNMLK
+88 EHAKSKNMLK

-106 LTEFNNHLELQKE
+106 ITEFNGQLELQKE
-119 ITGKINTSLS
+119 ITGKIDSSLD
-129 SLKNNKEDIKISL
+129 SLKNNKEDIKNSL

-163 SSNLKPIIA
+163 SSNLKPIIT

-223 NENLKYTQGIID
+223 NENLKYTQGVID

-255 DIEELQNISKAT
+255 DIEELKNISKTT
-267 NSEMVSKKDF
+267 NSEMV
-277 EKITLKTEAIVN
+277 LKTEAIVN
-289 QTEEVKQKLAKVTQN
+289 QAEEVKQKLAKVTQN
-304 IEGLPGTKLLEESL
+304 IEELPGTKLLEESL
-318 QKLFQKLETLNED
+318 QKLFQKLETLSED
-331 IKNCNIKGDSFDI
+331 IENYNVKGDCFDI
-344 ESKLALIKEEVS
+344 ESKLTLIKEDVS
-356 TVKNIVTDIKEAVV
+356 TVKKIVSDIKEAVV
-370 AKVLSCI
+370 AKVLSSI
-377 NEISFENESYDI
+377 NDISFENESYEI
-389 KQHISKMLSRLPQK
+389 KHHISKMLSQLPQK
-403 GDIERIIIDNEHSS
+403 EDIERIIIENEHSS

-426 ADNISEKLENSAT
+426 TDKISEKLENSAT

-449 QSTLA
+449 QSTLT
-454 ESIQN
+454 ESIQY
-459 LANKDDISSLASQT
+459 LADKDDISSLTSKT

-480 DNLNLDNEFENIYN
+480 DNLNLDNEFENIYD
-494 KASSIED
+494 KTSTIED
-501 WLISSKIKENTEEII
+501 WLVSSKIKENTEEII

-538 VEILKNFSQ
+538 VELLKKIPQYEIGENETAAL
-547 SGNGDTKTVTIS
+547 SG
-559 NAELKLEDLKT
+559 AERKLEDLKT
-570 EILNTTELHNDSV
+570 ELLNTTELHNDSV
-583 ISKLSEIKTAIDSA
+583 ISKLSEIKTAMDSA

-615 LVLNNSELISTN
+615 LILNNSELITRN
-627 LDEIKQKQENLSEK
+627 LDEIKQGQENLSERI
-641 LENLDFSNL
+641 ENLG
-650 TDSLSQNIHS
+650 SL
-660 FKEDIQE
+660 KEDIQE
-667 AINSQQ
+667 TINSQQ

-682 IENKLTTISEY
+682 IENKLTSISEY

-723 DGIEIEKSLNINSI
+723 DGIEFEKSLNIDSI
-737 ERYLEDIKTVLD
+737 ERYLEDIKTILD
-749 TSDKGISDSIKK
+749 TSDKGISEDIKK
-761 QLNNV
+761 QLINV

-779 QFTQI
+779 QFIQI

-795 RTDSL
+795 KTDSL
-800 HSESLSDT
+800 PSESLSDT

-821 LGESFAILNLDK
+821 LGESFATLNLEK
-833 TSETSVSGFVAEKL
+833 TNENSVSGFVAEKL

-919 LINTDVINDLNSK
+919 LINTDVISDLNSK
-932 TDKLIKELSPI
+932 TDRLIKDLSPI

-1176 IEEVLNTIKEK
+1176 IEEVLNTIREK

-1192 VVKNNKVQRNNNVD
+1192 VVKNNKVQRNDNVD

-1227 VDEDFSEG
+1227 VDEDFSEED
-1235 NDEDDFDTDDEE
+1235 DEDDFDTDDEE
-1247 DEILLGAN
+1247 EEILLGAN

-1404 VRDVIERIYED
+1404 VRYVIERIYED
-1415 DLDNQSRQ
+1415 DLENQSQQ

-1429 LLSNLDQKIDII
+1429 LLSTLDQKIDII

-1455 SIENLDKKID
+1455 SIETLDEKID
-1465 VIATDN
+1465 IIATGN
-1471 NAYQLDEIKDTL
+1471 NTDQLDEIKDTL
-1483 SILEEKVDSISD
+1483 SILEEKVDNISD
-1495 TSSYTNLDSIQD
+1495 ASTYTNLDNIQD
-1507 TLLSIENKID
+1507 VLSTIESKID
-1517 TIIIPEKFDKLSES
+1517 SIIIPEKRDKLSES
-1531 DAKITSMLEALNHK
+1531 DAQITSMLETLNHK
-1545 IDIISSSEDNINT
+1545 IDIISSSESNINT

-1645 DFVEEKTEIINK
+1645 DFVEEKTEIINQ

-1765 NNGLED
+1765 NSGLED
-1771 FGKMI
+1771 FGKII

-1831 IKAAIETLKKDIPE
+1831 IKSAIETLKKDIPE

-1866 FEKQISKLSGIE
+1866 FEKQITKLSGIE

>member
-11 LLKEMRRANNKNIE
+11 LLKEMRRANNNNIE

-34 NDKLDLMEE
+34 NDKLDFMEE

-54 LEELTKTVELKYS
+54 LEELTKTVDSKYS
-67 TTAVKF
+67 TTALKF
-73 NDIQKALN
+73 NDIQNALN
-81 ILFEEAD
+81 ILFEELD
-88 EHAQSKNMLK
+88 EHAKSKNMLK

-106 LTEFNNHLELQKE
+106 ITEFNGQLELQKE
-119 ITGKINTSLS
+119 ITGKIDSSLD
-129 SLKNNKEDIKISL
+129 SLKNNKEDIKNSL

-163 SSNLKPIIA
+163 SSNLKPIIT

-223 NENLKYTQGIID
+223 NENLKYTQGVID

-255 DIEELQNISKAT
+255 DIEELKNISKTT
-267 NSEMVSKKDF
+267 NSEMV
-277 EKITLKTEAIVN
+277 LKTEAIVN
-289 QTEEVKQKLAKVTQN
+289 QAEEVKQKLAKVTQN
-304 IEGLPGTKLLEESL
+304 IEELPGTKLLEESL
-318 QKLFQKLETLNED
+318 QKLFQKLETLSED
-331 IKNCNIKGDSFDI
+331 IENYNVKGDCFDI
-344 ESKLALIKEEVS
+344 ESKLTLIKEDVS
-356 TVKNIVTDIKEAVV
+356 TVKNIVSDIKEAVV
-370 AKVLSCI
+370 AKVLSSI
-377 NEISFENESYDI
+377 NDISFENESYEI
-389 KQHISKMLSRLPQK
+389 KHHISKMLSQLPQK
-403 GDIERIIIDNEHSS
+403 EDIERMIIENEHSS

-426 ADNISEKLENSAT
+426 TDKISEKLENSAT

-454 ESIQN
+454 ESIQY
-459 LANKDDISSLASQT
+459 LADKDDISSLTSKT

-480 DNLNLDNEFENIYN
+480 DNLNLDNEFENIYD
-494 KASSIED
+494 KTSTIED
-501 WLISSKIKENTEEII
+501 WLVSSKIKENTEEII

-538 VEILKNFSQ
+538 VELLKKIPQYEIGENETAAL
-547 SGNGDTKTVTIS
+547 SG
-559 NAELKLEDLKT
+559 AERKLEDLKT
-570 EILNTTELHNDSV
+570 ELLNTTELHNDSI
-583 ISKLSEIKTAIDSA
+583 ISKLSEIKTAMDSA

-615 LVLNNSELISTN
+615 LILNNSELITRN
-627 LDEIKQKQENLSEK
+627 LDEIKQGQENLSERI
-641 LENLDFSNL
+641 ENLG
-650 TDSLSQNIHS
+650 SL
-660 FKEDIQE
+660 KEDIQE
-667 AINSQQ
+667 TINSQQ

-682 IENKLTTISEY
+682 IENKLTSISEY

-723 DGIEIEKSLNINSI
+723 DGIEFEKSLNIDSI
-737 ERYLEDIKTVLD
+737 ERYLEDIKTILD
-749 TSDKGISDSIKK
+749 TSDKGISEDIKK
-761 QLNNV
+761 QLINV

-779 QFTQI
+779 QFIQI

-795 RTDSL
+795 KTDSL
-800 HSESLSDT
+800 PSESLSDT

-821 LGESFAILNLDK
+821 LGESFATLNLEK
-833 TSETSVSGFVAEKL
+833 TNENSVSGFVAEKL

-919 LINTDVINDLNSK
+919 LINTDVISDLNSK
-932 TDKLIKELSPI
+932 TDRLIKELSPI

-957 PQTGKIKEQLGILH
+957 PQSEKIKEQLGILH

-1022 IKIDNLKSDLENTL
+1022 IKIDNLKADLESTL
-1036 NQITPPD
+1036 NRVTPPD

-1074 IKTSIN
+1074 IKTTIN

-1096 AMNNEEII
+1096 AMNNEEIV
-1104 QAIEKLKRCFKSKI
+1104 QAIENLKRCFKSKI
-1118 KELSKIQHENQNISD
+1118 KELSRIQKENQENKNTGD

-1145 KNKNAKVIEEIKDD
+1145 KSKNAKVIAEIKED

-1176 IEEVLNTIKEK
+1176 IEEVLNTIREK

-1192 VVKNNKVQRNNNVD
+1192 VVKNEKVQKNDNLD
-1206 ILPDEDFSEGENED
+1206 ILTDEDFSEGENED
-1220 KEFEELA
+1220 KEFAELA
-1227 VDEDFSEG
+1227 VDEDFSEDD
-1235 NDEDDFDTDDEE
+1235 DEDEFDTDDED

-1281 PENVRSS
+1281 PEDARRQKSS

-1294 TLGNNNLLMSLNN
+1294 ALGNDNLLLSLNN

-1363 EQLNAGEIN
+1363 EQLNTGEIN

-1415 DLDNQSRQ
+1415 DLENQSQQ

-1429 LLSNLDQKIDII
+1429 LLSTLDQKIDII

-1455 SIENLDKKID
+1455 SIETLDEKID
-1465 VIATDN
+1465 IIATGN
-1471 NAYQLDEIKDTL
+1471 NTDQLDEIKDTL
-1483 SILEEKVDSISD
+1483 SILEEKVDNISD
-1495 TSSYTNLDSIQD
+1495 ASTYTNLDNIQD
-1507 TLLSIENKID
+1507 VLSTIESKID
-1517 TIIIPEKFDKLSES
+1517 SIIIPEKRDKLSES
-1531 DAKITSMLEALNHK
+1531 DAQITSMLETLNHK
-1545 IDIISSSEDNINT
+1545 IDIISSSESNINT

-1602 NLNSNSSNNKLQKT
+1602 NLNSNSGNVKLQKT

-1621 DSIMTAVVT
+1621 DSIMAAVVT

-1645 DFVEEKTEIINK
+1645 DFVEEKTDVINK

-1765 NNGLED
+1765 NSGLED
-1771 FGKMI
+1771 FGKII

-1831 IKAAIETLKKDIPE
+1831 IKSAIETLKKDIPE

-1866 FEKQISKLSGIE
+1866 FEKQITKLSGIE

>member
-11 LLKEMRRANNKNIE
+11 LLKEMRRANNNNIE

-34 NDKLDLMEE
+34 NDKLDFMEE

-54 LEELTKTVELKYS
+54 LEELTKTVDSKYS
-67 TTAVKF
+67 TTALKF
-73 NDIQKALN
+73 NDIQNALN
-81 ILFEEAD
+81 ILFEELD
-88 EHAQSKNMLK
+88 EHAKSKNMLK

-106 LTEFNNHLELQKE
+106 ITEFNGQLELQKE
-119 ITGKINTSLS
+119 ITGKIDSSLD
-129 SLKNNKEDIKISL
+129 SLKNNKEDIKNSL

-163 SSNLKPIIA
+163 SSNLKPIIT

-223 NENLKYTQGIID
+223 NENLKYTQGVID

-255 DIEELQNISKAT
+255 DIEELKNISKTT
-267 NSEMVSKKDF
+267 NSEMV
-277 EKITLKTEAIVN
+277 LKTEAIVN
-289 QTEEVKQKLAKVTQN
+289 QAEEVKQKLAKVTQN
-304 IEGLPGTKLLEESL
+304 IEELPGTKLLEESL
-318 QKLFQKLETLNED
+318 QKLFQKLETLSED
-331 IKNCNIKGDSFDI
+331 IENYNVKGDCFDI
-344 ESKLALIKEEVS
+344 ESKLTLIKEDVS
-356 TVKNIVTDIKEAVV
+356 TVKNIVSDIKEAVV
-370 AKVLSCI
+370 AKVLSSI
-377 NEISFENESYDI
+377 NDISFENESYEI
-389 KQHISKMLSRLPQK
+389 KHHISKMLSQLPQK
-403 GDIERIIIDNEHSS
+403 EDIERIIIENEHSS

-426 ADNISEKLENSAT
+426 TDKISEKLENSAT

-454 ESIQN
+454 ESIQY
-459 LANKDDISSLASQT
+459 LADKDDISSLTSKT

-480 DNLNLDNEFENIYN
+480 DNLNLDNEFENIYD
-494 KASSIED
+494 KTSTIED
-501 WLISSKIKENTEEII
+501 WLVSSKIKENTEEII

-538 VEILKNFSQ
+538 VELLKKIPQYEIGENETAAL
-547 SGNGDTKTVTIS
+547 SG
-559 NAELKLEDLKT
+559 AERKLEDLKT
-570 EILNTTELHNDSV
+570 ELLNTTELHNDSV
-583 ISKLSEIKTAIDSA
+583 ISKLSEIKTAMDSA

-615 LVLNNSELISTN
+615 LILNNSELITRN
-627 LDEIKQKQENLSEK
+627 LDEIKQGQENLSERI
-641 LENLDFSNL
+641 ENLG
-650 TDSLSQNIHS
+650 SL
-660 FKEDIQE
+660 KEDIQE
-667 AINSQQ
+667 TINSQQ

-682 IENKLTTISEY
+682 IENKLTSISEY

-723 DGIEIEKSLNINSI
+723 DGIEFEKSLNIDSI
-737 ERYLEDIKTVLD
+737 ERYLEDIKTILD
-749 TSDKGISDSIKK
+749 TSDKGISEDIKK
-761 QLNNV
+761 QLINV

-779 QFTQI
+779 QFIQI

-795 RTDSL
+795 KTDSL
-800 HSESLSDT
+800 PSESLSDT

-821 LGESFAILNLDK
+821 LGESFATLNLEK
-833 TSETSVSGFVAEKL
+833 TNENSVSGFVAEKL

-1176 IEEVLNTIKEK
+1176 IEEVLNTIREK

-1192 VVKNNKVQRNNNVD
+1192 VVKNNKVQRNDNVD

-1227 VDEDFSEG
+1227 VDEDFSEED
-1235 NDEDDFDTDDEE
+1235 DEDDFDTDDEE
-1247 DEILLGAN
+1247 EEILLGAN

-1404 VRDVIERIYED
+1404 VRYVIERIYED
-1415 DLDNQSRQ
+1415 DLENQSQQ

-1429 LLSNLDQKIDII
+1429 LLSTLDQKIDII

-1455 SIENLDKKID
+1455 SIETLDEKID
-1465 VIATDN
+1465 IIATGN
-1471 NAYQLDEIKDTL
+1471 NTDQLDEIKDTL
-1483 SILEEKVDSISD
+1483 SILEEKVDNISD
-1495 TSSYTNLDSIQD
+1495 ASTYTNLDNIQD
-1507 TLLSIENKID
+1507 VLSTIESKID
-1517 TIIIPEKFDKLSES
+1517 SIIIPEKRDKLSES
-1531 DAKITSMLEALNHK
+1531 DAQITSMLETLNHK
-1545 IDIISSSEDNINT
+1545 IDIISSSESNINT

-1645 DFVEEKTEIINK
+1645 DFVEEKTEIINQ

-1765 NNGLED
+1765 NSGLED
-1771 FGKMI
+1771 FGKII

-1831 IKAAIETLKKDIPE
+1831 IKSAIETLKKDIPE

-1866 FEKQISKLSGIE
+1866 FEKQITKLSGIE

>member
-11 LLKEMRRANNKNIE
+11 LLKEMRRANNNNIE

-34 NDKLDLMEE
+34 NDKLDFMEE

-54 LEELTKTVELKYS
+54 LEELTKTVDSKYS
-67 TTAVKF
+67 TTALKF
-73 NDIQKALN
+73 NDIQNALN
-81 ILFEEAD
+81 ILFEELD
-88 EHAQSKNMLK
+88 EHAKSKNMLK

-106 LTEFNNHLELQKE
+106 ITEFNGQLELQKE
-119 ITGKINTSLS
+119 ITGKIDSSLD
-129 SLKNNKEDIKISL
+129 SLKNNKEDIKNSL

-163 SSNLKPIIA
+163 SSNLKPIIT

-223 NENLKYTQGIID
+223 NENLKYTQGVID

-255 DIEELQNISKAT
+255 DIEELKNISKTT
-267 NSEMVSKKDF
+267 NSEMV
-277 EKITLKTEAIVN
+277 LKTEAIVN
-289 QTEEVKQKLAKVTQN
+289 QAEEVKQKLAKVTQN
-304 IEGLPGTKLLEESL
+304 IEELPGTKLLEESL
-318 QKLFQKLETLNED
+318 QKLFQKLETLSED
-331 IKNCNIKGDSFDI
+331 IENYNVKGDCFDI
-344 ESKLALIKEEVS
+344 ESKLTLIKEDVS
-356 TVKNIVTDIKEAVV
+356 TVKNIVSDIKEAVV
-370 AKVLSCI
+370 VKVLSSI
-377 NEISFENESYDI
+377 NDISFENESYEI
-389 KQHISKMLSRLPQK
+389 KHHISKMLSQLPQK
-403 GDIERIIIDNEHSS
+403 EDIERIIIENEHSS

-426 ADNISEKLENSAT
+426 TDKISEKLENSAT

-454 ESIQN
+454 ESIQY
-459 LANKDDISSLASQT
+459 LADKDDISSLTSKT

-480 DNLNLDNEFENIYN
+480 DNLNLDNEFENIYD
-494 KASSIED
+494 KTSTIED
-501 WLISSKIKENTEEII
+501 WLVSSKIKENTEEII

-538 VEILKNFSQ
+538 VELLKKIPQYEIGENETAAL
-547 SGNGDTKTVTIS
+547 SG
-559 NAELKLEDLKT
+559 AERKLEDLKT
-570 EILNTTELHNDSV
+570 ELLNTTELHNDSI
-583 ISKLSEIKTAIDSA
+583 ISKLSEIKTAMDSA

-615 LVLNNSELISTN
+615 LILNNSELITRN
-627 LDEIKQKQENLSEK
+627 LDEIKQGQENLSERI
-641 LENLDFSNL
+641 ENLG
-650 TDSLSQNIHS
+650 SL
-660 FKEDIQE
+660 KEDIQE
-667 AINSQQ
+667 TINSQQ

-682 IENKLTTISEY
+682 IENKLTSISEY

-723 DGIEIEKSLNINSI
+723 DGIEFEKSLNIDSI
-737 ERYLEDIKTVLD
+737 ERYLEDIKTILD
-749 TSDKGISDSIKK
+749 TSDKGISEDIKK
-761 QLNNV
+761 QLINV

-779 QFTQI
+779 QFIQI

-795 RTDSL
+795 KTDSL
-800 HSESLSDT
+800 PSESLSDT

-821 LGESFAILNLDK
+821 LGESFATLNLEK
-833 TSETSVSGFVAEKL
+833 TNENSVSGFVAEKL

-919 LINTDVINDLNSK
+919 LINTDVISDLNSK
-932 TDKLIKELSPI
+932 TDRLIKELSPI

-957 PQTGKIKEQLGILH
+957 PQSEKIKEQLGILH

-1022 IKIDNLKSDLENTL
+1022 IKIDNLKADLESTL
-1036 NQITPPD
+1036 NRVTPPD

-1074 IKTSIN
+1074 IKTTIN

-1096 AMNNEEII
+1096 AMNNEEIV
-1104 QAIEKLKRCFKSKI
+1104 QAIENLKRCFKSKI
-1118 KELSKIQHENQNISD
+1118 KELSRIQKENQENKNTGD

-1145 KNKNAKVIEEIKDD
+1145 KSKNAKVIAEIKED

-1176 IEEVLNTIKEK
+1176 IEEVLNTIREK

-1192 VVKNNKVQRNNNVD
+1192 VVKNEKVQKNDNLD
-1206 ILPDEDFSEGENED
+1206 ILTDEDFSEGENED
-1220 KEFEELA
+1220 KEFAELA
-1227 VDEDFSEG
+1227 VDEDFSEDD
-1235 NDEDDFDTDDEE
+1235 DEDEFDTDDED

-1281 PENVRSS
+1281 PEDARRQKSS

-1294 TLGNNNLLMSLNN
+1294 ALGNDNLLLSLNN

-1363 EQLNAGEIN
+1363 EQLNTGEIN

-1415 DLDNQSRQ
+1415 DLENQSQQ

-1429 LLSNLDQKIDII
+1429 LLSTLDQKIDII

-1455 SIENLDKKID
+1455 SIETLDEKID
-1465 VIATDN
+1465 IIATGN
-1471 NAYQLDEIKDTL
+1471 NTDQLDEIKDTL
-1483 SILEEKVDSISD
+1483 SILEEKVDNISD
-1495 TSSYTNLDSIQD
+1495 ASTYTNLDNIQD
-1507 TLLSIENKID
+1507 VLSTIESKID
-1517 TIIIPEKFDKLSES
+1517 SIIIPEKRDKLSES
-1531 DAKITSMLEALNHK
+1531 DAQITSMLETLNHK
-1545 IDIISSSEDNINT
+1545 IDIISSSESNINT

-1645 DFVEEKTEIINK
+1645 DFVEEKTDVINK

-1765 NNGLED
+1765 NSGLED
-1771 FGKMI
+1771 FGKII

-1831 IKAAIETLKKDIPE
+1831 IKSAIETLKKDIPE

-1866 FEKQISKLSGIE
+1866 FEKQITKLSGIE

>member
-11 LLKEMRRANNKNIE
+11 LLKEMRRANNNNIE

-34 NDKLDLMEE
+34 NDKLDFMEE

-54 LEELTKTVELKYS
+54 LEELTKTVDSKYS
-67 TTAVKF
+67 TTALKF
-73 NDIQKALN
+73 NDIQNALN
-81 ILFEEAD
+81 ILFEELD
-88 EHAQSKNMLK
+88 EHAKSKNMLK

-106 LTEFNNHLELQKE
+106 ITEFNGQLELQKE
-119 ITGKINTSLS
+119 ITGKIDSSLD
-129 SLKNNKEDIKISL
+129 SLKNNKEDIKNSL

-163 SSNLKPIIA
+163 SSNLKPIIT

-223 NENLKYTQGIID
+223 NENLKYTQGVID

-255 DIEELQNISKAT
+255 DIEELKNISKTT
-267 NSEMVSKKDF
+267 NSEMV
-277 EKITLKTEAIVN
+277 LKTEAIVN
-289 QTEEVKQKLAKVTQN
+289 QAEEVKQKLAKVTQN
-304 IEGLPGTKLLEESL
+304 IEELPGTKLLEESL
-318 QKLFQKLETLNED
+318 QKLFQKLETLSED
-331 IKNCNIKGDSFDI
+331 IENYNVKGDCFDI
-344 ESKLALIKEEVS
+344 ESKLTLIKEDVS
-356 TVKNIVTDIKEAVV
+356 TVKNIVSDIKEAVV
-370 AKVLSCI
+370 AKVLSSI
-377 NEISFENESYDI
+377 NDISFENESYEI
-389 KQHISKMLSRLPQK
+389 KHHISKMLSQLPQK
-403 GDIERIIIDNEHSS
+403 EDIERIIIENEHSS

-426 ADNISEKLENSAT
+426 TDKISEKLENSAT

-454 ESIQN
+454 ESIQY
-459 LANKDDISSLASQT
+459 LADKDDISSLTSKT

-480 DNLNLDNEFENIYN
+480 DNLNLDNEFENIYD
-494 KASSIED
+494 KTSTIED
-501 WLISSKIKENTEEII
+501 WLVSSKIKENTEKII

-538 VEILKNFSQ
+538 VELLKKIPQYEIGENETAAL
-547 SGNGDTKTVTIS
+547 SG
-559 NAELKLEDLKT
+559 AERKLEDLKT
-570 EILNTTELHNDSV
+570 ELLNTTELHNDSV
-583 ISKLSEIKTAIDSA
+583 ISKLSEIKTAMDSA

-615 LVLNNSELISTN
+615 LILNNSELITRN
-627 LDEIKQKQENLSEK
+627 LDEIKQGQENLSERI
-641 LENLDFSNL
+641 ENLG
-650 TDSLSQNIHS
+650 SL
-660 FKEDIQE
+660 KEDIQE
-667 AINSQQ
+667 TINSQQ

-682 IENKLTTISEY
+682 IENKLTSISEY

-723 DGIEIEKSLNINSI
+723 DGIEFEKSLNIDSI
-737 ERYLEDIKTVLD
+737 ERYLEDIKTILD
-749 TSDKGISDSIKK
+749 TSDKGISEDIKK
-761 QLNNV
+761 QLINV

-779 QFTQI
+779 QFIQI

-795 RTDSL
+795 KTDSL
-800 HSESLSDT
+800 PSESLSDT

-821 LGESFAILNLDK
+821 LGESFATLNLEK
-833 TSETSVSGFVAEKL
+833 TNENSVSGFVAEKL

-919 LINTDVINDLNSK
+919 LINTDVISDLNSK
-932 TDKLIKELSPI
+932 TDRLIKDLSPI

-957 PQTGKIKEQLGILH
+957 PQSEKIKEQLGILH

-1022 IKIDNLKSDLENTL
+1022 IKIDNLKADLESTL
-1036 NQITPPD
+1036 NRVTPPD

-1074 IKTSIN
+1074 IKTTIN

-1096 AMNNEEII
+1096 AMNNEEIV
-1104 QAIEKLKRCFKSKI
+1104 QAIENLKRCFKSKI
-1118 KELSKIQHENQNISD
+1118 KELSRIQKENQENKNTGD

-1145 KNKNAKVIEEIKDD
+1145 KSKNAKVIAEIKED

-1176 IEEVLNTIKEK
+1176 IEEILNTIREK

-1192 VVKNNKVQRNNNVD
+1192 VVKNEKVQKNDNLD
-1206 ILPDEDFSEGENED
+1206 ILTDEDFSEGENED
-1220 KEFEELA
+1220 KEFAELA
-1227 VDEDFSEG
+1227 VDEDFSEDD
-1235 NDEDDFDTDDEE
+1235 DEDEFDTDDED

-1281 PENVRSS
+1281 PEDARRQKSS

-1294 TLGNNNLLMSLNN
+1294 ALGNDNLLLSLNN

-1363 EQLNAGEIN
+1363 EQLNTGEIN

-1404 VRDVIERIYED
+1404 VRYVIERIYED
-1415 DLDNQSRQ
+1415 DLENQSQQ

-1429 LLSNLDQKIDII
+1429 LLSTLDQKIDII

-1455 SIENLDKKID
+1455 SIETLDEKID
-1465 VIATDN
+1465 IIATGN
-1471 NAYQLDEIKDTL
+1471 NTDQLDEIKDTL
-1483 SILEEKVDSISD
+1483 SLLEEKVDNISD
-1495 TSSYTNLDSIQD
+1495 ASTYTNLDNIQD
-1507 TLLSIENKID
+1507 VLSTIESKID
-1517 TIIIPEKFDKLSES
+1517 SIIIPEKRDKLSES
-1531 DAKITSMLEALNHK
+1531 DAQITSMLETLNHK
-1545 IDIISSSEDNINT
+1545 IDIISSSENNINT

-1645 DFVEEKTEIINK
+1645 DFVEEKTEIINQ

-1765 NNGLED
+1765 NSGLED
-1771 FGKMI
+1771 FGKII

-1831 IKAAIETLKKDIPE
+1831 IKSAIETLKKDIPE

-1866 FEKQISKLSGIE
+1866 FEKQITKLSGIE
-1878 DKFEQQQ
+1878 EKFEQQQ

>member
-11 LLKEMRRANNKNIE
+11 LLKEMRRANNNNIE

-34 NDKLDLMEE
+34 NDKLDFMEE

-54 LEELTKTVELKYS
+54 LEELTKTVDSKYS
-67 TTAVKF
+67 TTALKF
-73 NDIQKALN
+73 NDIQNALN
-81 ILFEEAD
+81 ILFEELD
-88 EHAQSKNMLK
+88 EHAKSKNMLK

-106 LTEFNNHLELQKE
+106 ITEFNGQLELQKE
-119 ITGKINTSLS
+119 ITGKIDSSLD
-129 SLKNNKEDIKISL
+129 SLKNNKEDIKNSL

-163 SSNLKPIIA
+163 SSNLKPIIT

-223 NENLKYTQGIID
+223 NENLKYTQGVID

-255 DIEELQNISKAT
+255 DIEELKNISKTT
-267 NSEMVSKKDF
+267 NSEMV
-277 EKITLKTEAIVN
+277 LKTEAIVN
-289 QTEEVKQKLAKVTQN
+289 QAEEVKQKLAKVTQN
-304 IEGLPGTKLLEESL
+304 IEELPGTKLLEESL
-318 QKLFQKLETLNED
+318 QKLFQKLETLSED
-331 IKNCNIKGDSFDI
+331 IENYNVKGDCFDI
-344 ESKLALIKEEVS
+344 ESKLTLIKEDVS
-356 TVKNIVTDIKEAVV
+356 TVKNIVSDIKEAVV
-370 AKVLSCI
+370 AKVLSSI
-377 NEISFENESYDI
+377 NDISFENESYEI
-389 KQHISKMLSRLPQK
+389 KHHISKMLSQLPQK
-403 GDIERIIIDNEHSS
+403 EDIERIIIENEHSS

-426 ADNISEKLENSAT
+426 TDKISEKLENSAT

-454 ESIQN
+454 ESIQY
-459 LANKDDISSLASQT
+459 LADKDDISSLTSKT

-480 DNLNLDNEFENIYN
+480 DNLNLDNEFENIYD
-494 KASSIED
+494 KTSTIED
-501 WLISSKIKENTEEII
+501 WLVSSKIKENTEEII

-538 VEILKNFSQ
+538 VELLKKIPQYEIGENETAAL
-547 SGNGDTKTVTIS
+547 SG
-559 NAELKLEDLKT
+559 AERKLEDLKT
-570 EILNTTELHNDSV
+570 ELLNTTELHNDSV
-583 ISKLSEIKTAIDSA
+583 ISKLSEIKTAMDSA

-615 LVLNNSELISTN
+615 LILNNSELITRN
-627 LDEIKQKQENLSEK
+627 LDEIKQGQENLSERI
-641 LENLDFSNL
+641 ENLG
-650 TDSLSQNIHS
+650 SL
-660 FKEDIQE
+660 KEDIQE
-667 AINSQQ
+667 TINSQQ

-682 IENKLTTISEY
+682 IENKLTSISEY

-723 DGIEIEKSLNINSI
+723 DGIEFEKSLNIDSI
-737 ERYLEDIKTVLD
+737 ERYLEDIKTILD
-749 TSDKGISDSIKK
+749 TSDKGISEDIKK
-761 QLNNV
+761 QLINV

-779 QFTQI
+779 QFIQI

-795 RTDSL
+795 KTDSL
-800 HSESLSDT
+800 PSESLSDT

-821 LGESFAILNLDK
+821 LGESFATLNLEK
-833 TSETSVSGFVAEKL
+833 TNENSVSGFVAEKL

-919 LINTDVINDLNSK
+919 LINTDVISDLNSK
-932 TDKLIKELSPI
+932 TDRLIKELSPI

-957 PQTGKIKEQLGILH
+957 PQSEKIKEQLGILH

-1022 IKIDNLKSDLENTL
+1022 IKIDNLKADLESTL
-1036 NQITPPD
+1036 NRVTPPD

-1074 IKTSIN
+1074 IKTTIN

-1096 AMNNEEII
+1096 AMNNEEIV
-1104 QAIEKLKRCFKSKI
+1104 QAIENLKRCFKSKI
-1118 KELSKIQHENQNISD
+1118 KELSRIQKENQENKNTGD

-1145 KNKNAKVIEEIKDD
+1145 KSKNAKVIAEIKED

-1176 IEEVLNTIKEK
+1176 IEEVLNTIREK

-1192 VVKNNKVQRNNNVD
+1192 VVKNEKVQKNDNLD
-1206 ILPDEDFSEGENED
+1206 ILTDEDFSEGENED
-1220 KEFEELA
+1220 KEFAELA
-1227 VDEDFSEG
+1227 VDEDFSEDD
-1235 NDEDDFDTDDEE
+1235 DEDEFDTDDED

-1281 PENVRSS
+1281 PEDARRQKSS

-1294 TLGNNNLLMSLNN
+1294 ALGNDNLLLSLNN

-1344 NILTLTDNSEW
+1344 TDNSEW

-1363 EQLNAGEIN
+1363 EQLNTGEIN

-1415 DLDNQSRQ
+1415 DLENQSQQ

-1429 LLSNLDQKIDII
+1429 LLSTLDQKIDII

-1455 SIENLDKKID
+1455 SIETLDEKID
-1465 VIATDN
+1465 IIATGN
-1471 NAYQLDEIKDTL
+1471 NTDQLDEIKDTL
-1483 SILEEKVDSISD
+1483 SILEEKVDNISD
-1495 TSSYTNLDSIQD
+1495 ASTYTNLDNIQD
-1507 TLLSIENKID
+1507 VLSTIESKID
-1517 TIIIPEKFDKLSES
+1517 SIIIPEKRDKLSES
-1531 DAKITSMLEALNHK
+1531 DAQITSMLETLNHK
-1545 IDIISSSEDNINT
+1545 IDIISSSESNINT

-1602 NLNSNSSNNKLQKT
+1602 NLNSNSGNVKLQKT

-1621 DSIMTAVVT
+1621 DSIMAAVVT

-1645 DFVEEKTEIINK
+1645 DFVEEKTDVINK

-1765 NNGLED
+1765 NSGLED
-1771 FGKMI
+1771 FGKII

-1831 IKAAIETLKKDIPE
+1831 IKSAIETLKKDIPE

-1866 FEKQISKLSGIE
+1866 FEKQITKLSGIE

>member
-11 LLKEMRRANNKNIE
+11 LLKEMRRANNNNIE

-34 NDKLDLMEE
+34 NDKLDFMEE

-54 LEELTKTVELKYS
+54 LEELTKTVDSKYS
-67 TTAVKF
+67 TTALKF
-73 NDIQKALN
+73 NDIQNALN
-81 ILFEEAD
+81 ILFEELD
-88 EHAQSKNMLK
+88 EHAKSKNMLK

-106 LTEFNNHLELQKE
+106 ITEFNGQLELQKE
-119 ITGKINTSLS
+119 ITGKIDSSLD
-129 SLKNNKEDIKISL
+129 SLKNNKEDIKNSL

-163 SSNLKPIIA
+163 SSNLKPIIT

-223 NENLKYTQGIID
+223 NENLKYTQGVID

-255 DIEELQNISKAT
+255 DIEELKNISKTT
-267 NSEMVSKKDF
+267 NSEMV
-277 EKITLKTEAIVN
+277 LKTEAIVN
-289 QTEEVKQKLAKVTQN
+289 QAEEVKQKLAKVTQN
-304 IEGLPGTKLLEESL
+304 IEELPGTKLLEESL
-318 QKLFQKLETLNED
+318 QKLFQKLETLSED
-331 IKNCNIKGDSFDI
+331 IENYNVKGDCFDI
-344 ESKLALIKEEVS
+344 ESKLTLIKEDVS
-356 TVKNIVTDIKEAVV
+356 TVKNIVSDIKEAVV
-370 AKVLSCI
+370 AKVLSSI
-377 NEISFENESYDI
+377 NDISFENESYEI
-389 KQHISKMLSRLPQK
+389 KHHISKMLSQLPQK
-403 GDIERIIIDNEHSS
+403 EDIERIIIENEHSS

-426 ADNISEKLENSAT
+426 TDKISEKLENSAT

-454 ESIQN
+454 ESIQY
-459 LANKDDISSLASQT
+459 LADKDDISSLTSKT

-480 DNLNLDNEFENIYN
+480 DNLNLDNEFENIYD
-494 KASSIED
+494 KTSTIED
-501 WLISSKIKENTEEII
+501 WLVSSKIKENTEEII

-538 VEILKNFSQ
+538 VELLKKIPQYEIGENETAAL
-547 SGNGDTKTVTIS
+547 SG
-559 NAELKLEDLKT
+559 AERKLEDLKT
-570 EILNTTELHNDSV
+570 ELLNTTELHNDSI
-583 ISKLSEIKTAIDSA
+583 ISKLSEIKTAMDSA

-615 LVLNNSELISTN
+615 LILNNSELITRN
-627 LDEIKQKQENLSEK
+627 LDEIKQGQENLSERI
-641 LENLDFSNL
+641 ENLG
-650 TDSLSQNIHS
+650 SL
-660 FKEDIQE
+660 KEDIQE
-667 AINSQQ
+667 TINSQQ

-682 IENKLTTISEY
+682 IENKLTSISEY

-723 DGIEIEKSLNINSI
+723 DGIEFEKSLNIDSI
-737 ERYLEDIKTVLD
+737 ERYLEDIKTILD
-749 TSDKGISDSIKK
+749 TSDKGISEDIKK
-761 QLNNV
+761 QLINV

-779 QFTQI
+779 QFIQI

-795 RTDSL
+795 KTDSL
-800 HSESLSDT
+800 PSESLSDT

-821 LGESFAILNLDK
+821 LGESFATLNLEK
-833 TSETSVSGFVAEKL
+833 TNENSVSGFVAEKL

-919 LINTDVINDLNSK
+919 LINTDVISDLNSK
-932 TDKLIKELSPI
+932 TDRLIKELSPI

-957 PQTGKIKEQLGILH
+957 PQSEKIKEQLGILH

-1022 IKIDNLKSDLENTL
+1022 IKIDNLKADLESTL
-1036 NQITPPD
+1036 NRVTPPD

-1074 IKTSIN
+1074 IKTTIN

-1096 AMNNEEII
+1096 AMNNEEIV
-1104 QAIEKLKRCFKSKI
+1104 QAIENLKRCFKSKI
-1118 KELSKIQHENQNISD
+1118 KELSRIQKENQENKNTGD

-1145 KNKNAKVIEEIKDD
+1145 KSKNAKVIAEIKED

-1176 IEEVLNTIKEK
+1176 IEEILNTIREK

-1192 VVKNNKVQRNNNVD
+1192 VVKNEKVQKNDNLD
-1206 ILPDEDFSEGENED
+1206 ILTDEDFSEGENED
-1220 KEFEELA
+1220 KEFAELA
-1227 VDEDFSEG
+1227 VDEDFSEDD
-1235 NDEDDFDTDDEE
+1235 DEDEFDTDDED

-1281 PENVRSS
+1281 PEDARRQKSS

-1294 TLGNNNLLMSLNN
+1294 ALGNDNLLLSLNN

-1363 EQLNAGEIN
+1363 EQLNTGEIN

-1415 DLDNQSRQ
+1415 DLENQSQQ

-1429 LLSNLDQKIDII
+1429 LLSTLDQKIDII

-1455 SIENLDKKID
+1455 SIETLDEKID
-1465 VIATDN
+1465 IIATGN
-1471 NAYQLDEIKDTL
+1471 NTDQLDEIKDTL
-1483 SILEEKVDSISD
+1483 SILEEKVDNISD
-1495 TSSYTNLDSIQD
+1495 ASTYTNLDNIQD
-1507 TLLSIENKID
+1507 VLSTIESKID
-1517 TIIIPEKFDKLSES
+1517 SIIIPEKRDKLSES
-1531 DAKITSMLEALNHK
+1531 DAQITSMLETLNHK
-1545 IDIISSSEDNINT
+1545 IDIISSSESNINT

-1645 DFVEEKTEIINK
+1645 DFVEEKTDVINK

-1765 NNGLED
+1765 NSGLED
-1771 FGKMI
+1771 FGKII

-1831 IKAAIETLKKDIPE
+1831 IKSAIETLKKDIPE

-1866 FEKQISKLSGIE
+1866 FEKQITKLSGIE

>member
-11 LLKEMRRANNKNIE
+11 LLKEMRRANNNNIE

-34 NDKLDLMEE
+34 NDKLDFMEE

-54 LEELTKTVELKYS
+54 LEELTKTVDSKYS
-67 TTAVKF
+67 TTALKF
-73 NDIQKALN
+73 NDIQNALN
-81 ILFEEAD
+81 ILFEELD
-88 EHAQSKNMLK
+88 EHAKSKNMLK

-106 LTEFNNHLELQKE
+106 ITEFNGQLELQKE
-119 ITGKINTSLS
+119 ITGKIDSSLD
-129 SLKNNKEDIKISL
+129 SLKNNKEDIKNSL

-163 SSNLKPIIA
+163 SSNLKPIIT

-223 NENLKYTQGIID
+223 NENLKYTQGVID

-255 DIEELQNISKAT
+255 DIEELKNISKTT
-267 NSEMVSKKDF
+267 NSEMV
-277 EKITLKTEAIVN
+277 LKTEAIAN
-289 QTEEVKQKLAKVTQN
+289 QAEEVKQKLAKVTQN
-304 IEGLPGTKLLEESL
+304 IEELPGTKLLEESL
-318 QKLFQKLETLNED
+318 QKLFQKLETLSED
-331 IKNCNIKGDSFDI
+331 IENYNVKGDCFDI
-344 ESKLALIKEEVS
+344 ESKLTLIKEDVS
-356 TVKNIVTDIKEAVV
+356 TVKNIVSDIKEAVV
-370 AKVLSCI
+370 AKVLSSI
-377 NEISFENESYDI
+377 NDISFENESYEI
-389 KQHISKMLSRLPQK
+389 KHHISKMLSQLPQK
-403 GDIERIIIDNEHSS
+403 EDIERIIIENEHSS

-426 ADNISEKLENSAT
+426 TDKISEKLENSAT

-449 QSTLA
+449 QSTLT
-454 ESIQN
+454 ESIQY
-459 LANKDDISSLASQT
+459 LADKDDISSLTSKT

-480 DNLNLDNEFENIYN
+480 DNLNLDNEFENIYD
-494 KASSIED
+494 KTSTIED
-501 WLISSKIKENTEEII
+501 WLVSSKIKENTEEII

-538 VEILKNFSQ
+538 VELLKKIPQYEIGENETAAL
-547 SGNGDTKTVTIS
+547 SG
-559 NAELKLEDLKT
+559 AERKLEDLKT
-570 EILNTTELHNDSV
+570 ELLNTTELHNDSV
-583 ISKLSEIKTAIDSA
+583 ISKLSEIKTAMDSA

-615 LVLNNSELISTN
+615 LILNNSELITRN
-627 LDEIKQKQENLSEK
+627 LDEIKQGQENLSERI
-641 LENLDFSNL
+641 ENLG
-650 TDSLSQNIHS
+650 SL
-660 FKEDIQE
+660 KEDIQE
-667 AINSQQ
+667 TINSQQ

-682 IENKLTTISEY
+682 IENKLTSISEY

-723 DGIEIEKSLNINSI
+723 DGIEFEKSLNIDSI
-737 ERYLEDIKTVLD
+737 ERYLEDIKTILD
-749 TSDKGISDSIKK
+749 TSDKGISEDIKK
-761 QLNNV
+761 QLINV

-779 QFTQI
+779 QFIQI

-795 RTDSL
+795 KTDSL
-800 HSESLSDT
+800 PSESLSDT

-821 LGESFAILNLDK
+821 LGESFATLNLEK
-833 TSETSVSGFVAEKL
+833 TNENSVSGFVAEKL

-1022 IKIDNLKSDLENTL
+1022 IKIDNLKADLESTL
-1036 NQITPPD
+1036 NRVTPPD

-1074 IKTSIN
+1074 IKTTIN

-1096 AMNNEEII
+1096 AMNNEEIV
-1104 QAIEKLKRCFKSKI
+1104 QAIENLKRCFKSKI
-1118 KELSKIQHENQNISD
+1118 KELSRIQKENQENKNTGD

-1145 KNKNAKVIEEIKDD
+1145 KSKNAKVIAEIKED

-1176 IEEVLNTIKEK
+1176 IEEVLNTIREK

-1192 VVKNNKVQRNNNVD
+1192 VVKNEKVQKNDNLD
-1206 ILPDEDFSEGENED
+1206 ILTDEDFSEGENED
-1220 KEFEELA
+1220 KEFAELA
-1227 VDEDFSEG
+1227 VDEDFSEDD
-1235 NDEDDFDTDDEE
+1235 DEDEFDTDDED

-1281 PENVRSS
+1281 PEDARRQKSS

-1294 TLGNNNLLMSLNN
+1294 ALGNDNLLLSLNN

-1404 VRDVIERIYED
+1404 VRYVIERIYED
-1415 DLDNQSRQ
+1415 DLENQSQQ

-1429 LLSNLDQKIDII
+1429 LLSTLDQKIDII

-1455 SIENLDKKID
+1455 SIETLDEKID
-1465 VIATDN
+1465 IIATGN
-1471 NAYQLDEIKDTL
+1471 NTDQLDEIKDTL
-1483 SILEEKVDSISD
+1483 SILEEKVDNISD
-1495 TSSYTNLDSIQD
+1495 ASTYTNLDNIQD
-1507 TLLSIENKID
+1507 VLSTIESKID
-1517 TIIIPEKFDKLSES
+1517 SIIIPEKRDKLSES
-1531 DAKITSMLEALNHK
+1531 DAQITSMLETLNHK
-1545 IDIISSSEDNINT
+1545 IDIISSSESNINT

-1645 DFVEEKTEIINK
+1645 DFVEEKTEIINQ

-1765 NNGLED
+1765 NSGLED
-1771 FGKMI
+1771 FGKII

-1831 IKAAIETLKKDIPE
+1831 IKSAIETLKKDIPE

-1866 FEKQISKLSGIE
+1866 FEKQITKLSGIE

>member
-11 LLKEMRRANNKNIE
+11 LLKEMRRANNNNIE

-34 NDKLDLMEE
+34 NDKLDFMEE

-54 LEELTKTVELKYS
+54 LEELTKTVDSKYS
-67 TTAVKF
+67 TTALKF
-73 NDIQKALN
+73 NDIQNALN
-81 ILFEEAD
+81 ILFEELD
-88 EHAQSKNMLK
+88 EHAKSKNMLK

-106 LTEFNNHLELQKE
+106 ITEFNGQLELQKE
-119 ITGKINTSLS
+119 ITGKIDSSLD
-129 SLKNNKEDIKISL
+129 SLKNNKEDIKNSL

-163 SSNLKPIIA
+163 SSNLKPIIT

-223 NENLKYTQGIID
+223 NENLKYTQGVID

-255 DIEELQNISKAT
+255 DIEELKNISKTT
-267 NSEMVSKKDF
+267 NSEMV
-277 EKITLKTEAIVN
+277 LKTEAIVN
-289 QTEEVKQKLAKVTQN
+289 QAEEVKQKLAKVTQN
-304 IEGLPGTKLLEESL
+304 IEELPGTKLLEESL
-318 QKLFQKLETLNED
+318 QKLFQKLETLSED
-331 IKNCNIKGDSFDI
+331 IENYNVKGDCFDI
-344 ESKLALIKEEVS
+344 ESKLTLIKEDVS
-356 TVKNIVTDIKEAVV
+356 TVKNIVSDIKEAVV
-370 AKVLSCI
+370 AKVLSSI
-377 NEISFENESYDI
+377 NDISFENESYEI
-389 KQHISKMLSRLPQK
+389 KHHISKMLSQLPQK
-403 GDIERIIIDNEHSS
+403 EDIERIIIENEHSS

-426 ADNISEKLENSAT
+426 TDKISEKLENSAT

-454 ESIQN
+454 ESIQY
-459 LANKDDISSLASQT
+459 LADKDDISSLTSKT

-480 DNLNLDNEFENIYN
+480 DNLNLDNEFENIYD
-494 KASSIED
+494 KTSTIED
-501 WLISSKIKENTEEII
+501 WLVSSKIKENTEEII

-538 VEILKNFSQ
+538 VELLKKIPQYEIGENETAAL
-547 SGNGDTKTVTIS
+547 SG
-559 NAELKLEDLKT
+559 AERKLEDLKT
-570 EILNTTELHNDSV
+570 ELLNTTELHNDSV
-583 ISKLSEIKTAIDSA
+583 ISKLSEIKTAMDSA

-615 LVLNNSELISTN
+615 LILNNSELITRN
-627 LDEIKQKQENLSEK
+627 LDEIKQGQENLSERI
-641 LENLDFSNL
+641 ENLG
-650 TDSLSQNIHS
+650 SL
-660 FKEDIQE
+660 KEDIQE
-667 AINSQQ
+667 TINSQQ

-682 IENKLTTISEY
+682 IENKLTSISEY

-723 DGIEIEKSLNINSI
+723 DGIEFEKSLNIDSI
-737 ERYLEDIKTVLD
+737 ERYLEDIKTILD
-749 TSDKGISDSIKK
+749 TSDKGISEDIKK
-761 QLNNV
+761 QLINV

-779 QFTQI
+779 QFIQI

-795 RTDSL
+795 KTDSL
-800 HSESLSDT
+800 PSESLSDT

-821 LGESFAILNLDK
+821 LGESFATLNLEK
-833 TSETSVSGFVAEKL
+833 TNENSVSGFVAEKL

-919 LINTDVINDLNSK
+919 LINTDVISDLNSK
-932 TDKLIKELSPI
+932 TDRLIKELSPI

-957 PQTGKIKEQLGILH
+957 PQSEKIKEQLGILH

-1022 IKIDNLKSDLENTL
+1022 IKIDNLKADLESTL
-1036 NQITPPD
+1036 NRVTPPD

-1074 IKTSIN
+1074 IKTTIN

-1096 AMNNEEII
+1096 AMNNEEIV
-1104 QAIEKLKRCFKSKI
+1104 QAIENLKRCFKSKI
-1118 KELSKIQHENQNISD
+1118 KELSRIQKENQENKNTGD

-1145 KNKNAKVIEEIKDD
+1145 KSKNAKVIAEIKED

-1176 IEEVLNTIKEK
+1176 IEEVLNTIREK

-1192 VVKNNKVQRNNNVD
+1192 VVKNEKVQKNDNLD
-1206 ILPDEDFSEGENED
+1206 ILTDEDFSEGENED
-1220 KEFEELA
+1220 KEFAELA
-1227 VDEDFSEG
+1227 VDEDFSEDD
-1235 NDEDDFDTDDEE
+1235 DEDEFDTDDED

-1281 PENVRSS
+1281 PEDARRQKSS

-1294 TLGNNNLLMSLNN
+1294 ALGNDNLLLSLNN

-1363 EQLNAGEIN
+1363 EQLNTGEIN

-1415 DLDNQSRQ
+1415 DLENQSQQ

-1429 LLSNLDQKIDII
+1429 LLSTLDQKIDII

-1455 SIENLDKKID
+1455 SIETLDEKID
-1465 VIATDN
+1465 IIATGN
-1471 NAYQLDEIKDTL
+1471 NTDQLDEIKDTL
-1483 SILEEKVDSISD
+1483 SILEEKVDNISD
-1495 TSSYTNLDSIQD
+1495 ASTYTNLDNIQD
-1507 TLLSIENKID
+1507 VLSTIESKID
-1517 TIIIPEKFDKLSES
+1517 SIIIPEKRDKLSES
-1531 DAKITSMLEALNHK
+1531 DAQITSMLETLNHK
-1545 IDIISSSEDNINT
+1545 IDIISSSESNINT

-1645 DFVEEKTEIINK
+1645 DFVEEKTDVINK

-1765 NNGLED
+1765 NSGLED
-1771 FGKMI
+1771 FGKII

-1831 IKAAIETLKKDIPE
+1831 IKSAIETLKKDIPE

-1866 FEKQISKLSGIE
+1866 FEKQITKLSGIE

>member
-11 LLKEMRRANNKNIE
+11 LLKEMRRANNNNIE

-34 NDKLDLMEE
+34 NDKLDFMEE

-54 LEELTKTVELKYS
+54 LEELTKTVDSKYS
-67 TTAVKF
+67 TTALKF
-73 NDIQKALN
+73 NDIQNALN
-81 ILFEEAD
+81 ILFEELD
-88 EHAQSKNMLK
+88 EHAKSKNMLK

-106 LTEFNNHLELQKE
+106 ITEFNGQLELQKE
-119 ITGKINTSLS
+119 ITGKIDSSLD
-129 SLKNNKEDIKISL
+129 SLKNNKEDIKNSL

-163 SSNLKPIIA
+163 SSNLKPIIT

-223 NENLKYTQGIID
+223 NENLKYTQGVID

-255 DIEELQNISKAT
+255 DIEELKNISKTT
-267 NSEMVSKKDF
+267 NSEMV
-277 EKITLKTEAIVN
+277 LKTEAIVN
-289 QTEEVKQKLAKVTQN
+289 QAEEVKQKLAKVTQN
-304 IEGLPGTKLLEESL
+304 IEELPGTKLLEESL
-318 QKLFQKLETLNED
+318 QKLFQKLETLSED
-331 IKNCNIKGDSFDI
+331 IENYNVKGDCFDI
-344 ESKLALIKEEVS
+344 ESKLTLIKEDVS
-356 TVKNIVTDIKEAVV
+356 TVKNIVSDIKEAVV
-370 AKVLSCI
+370 AKVLSSI
-377 NEISFENESYDI
+377 NDISFENESYEI
-389 KQHISKMLSRLPQK
+389 KHHISKMLSQLPQK
-403 GDIERIIIDNEHSS
+403 EDIERIIIENEHSS

-426 ADNISEKLENSAT
+426 TDKISEKLENSAT

-454 ESIQN
+454 ESIQY
-459 LANKDDISSLASQT
+459 LADKDDISSLTSKT

-480 DNLNLDNEFENIYN
+480 DNLNLDNEFENIYD
-494 KASSIED
+494 KTSTIED
-501 WLISSKIKENTEEII
+501 WLVSSKIKENTEEII

-538 VEILKNFSQ
+538 VELLKKIPQYEIGENETAAL
-547 SGNGDTKTVTIS
+547 SG
-559 NAELKLEDLKT
+559 AERKLEDLKT
-570 EILNTTELHNDSV
+570 ELLNTTELHNDSI
-583 ISKLSEIKTAIDSA
+583 ISKLSEIKTAMDSA

-615 LVLNNSELISTN
+615 LILNNSELITRN
-627 LDEIKQKQENLSEK
+627 LDEIKQGQENLSERI
-641 LENLDFSNL
+641 ENLG
-650 TDSLSQNIHS
+650 SL
-660 FKEDIQE
+660 KEDIQE
-667 AINSQQ
+667 TINSQQ

-682 IENKLTTISEY
+682 IENKLTSISEY

-723 DGIEIEKSLNINSI
+723 DGIEFEKSLNIDSI
-737 ERYLEDIKTVLD
+737 ERYLEDIKTILD
-749 TSDKGISDSIKK
+749 TSDKGISEDIKK
-761 QLNNV
+761 QLINV

-779 QFTQI
+779 QFIQI

-795 RTDSL
+795 KTDSL
-800 HSESLSDT
+800 PSESLSDT

-821 LGESFAILNLDK
+821 LGESFATLNLEK
-833 TSETSVSGFVAEKL
+833 TNENSVSGFVAEKL

-919 LINTDVINDLNSK
+919 LINTDVISDLNSK
-932 TDKLIKELSPI
+932 TDRLIKELSPI

-957 PQTGKIKEQLGILH
+957 PQSEKIKEQLGILH

-1022 IKIDNLKSDLENTL
+1022 IKIDNLKADLESTL
-1036 NQITPPD
+1036 NRVTPPD

-1074 IKTSIN
+1074 IKTTIN

-1096 AMNNEEII
+1096 AMNNEEIV
-1104 QAIEKLKRCFKSKI
+1104 QAIENLKRCFKSKI
-1118 KELSKIQHENQNISD
+1118 KELSRIQKENQENKNTGD

-1145 KNKNAKVIEEIKDD
+1145 KSKNAKVIAEIKED

-1176 IEEVLNTIKEK
+1176 IEEVLNTIREK

-1192 VVKNNKVQRNNNVD
+1192 VVKNEKVQKNDNLD
-1206 ILPDEDFSEGENED
+1206 ILTDEDFSEGENED
-1220 KEFEELA
+1220 KEFAELA
-1227 VDEDFSEG
+1227 VDEDFSEDD
-1235 NDEDDFDTDDEE
+1235 DEDEFDTDDED

-1281 PENVRSS
+1281 PEDARRQKSS

-1294 TLGNNNLLMSLNN
+1294 ALGNDNLLLSLNN

-1363 EQLNAGEIN
+1363 EQLNTGEIN

-1415 DLDNQSRQ
+1415 DLENQSQQ

-1429 LLSNLDQKIDII
+1429 LLSTLDQKIDII

-1455 SIENLDKKID
+1455 SIETLDEKID
-1465 VIATDN
+1465 IIATGN
-1471 NAYQLDEIKDTL
+1471 NTDQLDEIKDTL
-1483 SILEEKVDSISD
+1483 SILEEKVDNISD
-1495 TSSYTNLDSIQD
+1495 ASTYTNLDNIQD
-1507 TLLSIENKID
+1507 VLSTIESKID
-1517 TIIIPEKFDKLSES
+1517 SIIIPEKRDKLSES
-1531 DAKITSMLEALNHK
+1531 DAQITSMLETLNHK
-1545 IDIISSSEDNINT
+1545 IDIISSSESNINT

-1602 NLNSNSSNNKLQKT
+1602 NLNSNSGNVKLQKT

-1621 DSIMTAVVT
+1621 DSIMAAVVT

-1645 DFVEEKTEIINK
+1645 DFVEEKTDVINK

-1765 NNGLED
+1765 NSGLED
-1771 FGKMI
+1771 FGKII

-1831 IKAAIETLKKDIPE
+1831 IKSAIETLKKDIPE

-1866 FEKQISKLSGIE
+1866 FEKQITKLSGIE

>member
-11 LLKEMRRANNKNIE
+11 LLKEMRRANNNNIE

-34 NDKLDLMEE
+34 NDKLDFMEE

-54 LEELTKTVELKYS
+54 LEELTKTVDSKYS
-67 TTAVKF
+67 TTALKF
-73 NDIQKALN
+73 NDIQNALN
-81 ILFEEAD
+81 ILFEELD
-88 EHAQSKNMLK
+88 EHAKSKNMLK

-106 LTEFNNHLELQKE
+106 ITEFNGQLELQKE
-119 ITGKINTSLS
+119 ITGKIDSSLD
-129 SLKNNKEDIKISL
+129 SLKNNKEDIKNSL

-163 SSNLKPIIA
+163 SSNLKPIIT

-223 NENLKYTQGIID
+223 NENLKYTQGVID

-255 DIEELQNISKAT
+255 DIEELKNISKTT
-267 NSEMVSKKDF
+267 NSEMV
-277 EKITLKTEAIVN
+277 LKTEAIVN
-289 QTEEVKQKLAKVTQN
+289 QAEEVKQKLAKVTQN
-304 IEGLPGTKLLEESL
+304 IEELPGTKLLEESL
-318 QKLFQKLETLNED
+318 QKLFQKLETLSED
-331 IKNCNIKGDSFDI
+331 IENYNVKGDCFDI
-344 ESKLALIKEEVS
+344 ESKLTLIKEDVS
-356 TVKNIVTDIKEAVV
+356 TVKNIVSDIKEAVV
-370 AKVLSCI
+370 AKVLSSI
-377 NEISFENESYDI
+377 NDISFENESCEI
-389 KQHISKMLSRLPQK
+389 KHHISKMLSQLPQK
-403 GDIERIIIDNEHSS
+403 EDIERIIIENEHSS

-426 ADNISEKLENSAT
+426 TDKISEKLENSAT

-454 ESIQN
+454 ESIQY
-459 LANKDDISSLASQT
+459 LADKDDISSLTSKT

-480 DNLNLDNEFENIYN
+480 DNLNLDNEFENIYD
-494 KASSIED
+494 KTSTIED
-501 WLISSKIKENTEEII
+501 WLVSSKIKENTEEII

-538 VEILKNFSQ
+538 VELLKKIPQYEIGENETAAL
-547 SGNGDTKTVTIS
+547 SG
-559 NAELKLEDLKT
+559 AERKLEDLKT
-570 EILNTTELHNDSV
+570 ELLNTTELHNDSV
-583 ISKLSEIKTAIDSA
+583 ISKLSEIKTAMDSA

-615 LVLNNSELISTN
+615 LILNNSELITRN
-627 LDEIKQKQENLSEK
+627 LDEIKQGQENLSERI
-641 LENLDFSNL
+641 ENLG
-650 TDSLSQNIHS
+650 SL
-660 FKEDIQE
+660 KEDIQE
-667 AINSQQ
+667 TINSQQ

-682 IENKLTTISEY
+682 IENKLTSISEY

-723 DGIEIEKSLNINSI
+723 DGIEFEKSLNIDSI
-737 ERYLEDIKTVLD
+737 ERYLEDIKTILD
-749 TSDKGISDSIKK
+749 TSDKGISEDIKK
-761 QLNNV
+761 QLINV

-779 QFTQI
+779 QFIQI

-795 RTDSL
+795 KTDSL
-800 HSESLSDT
+800 PSESLSDT

-821 LGESFAILNLDK
+821 LGESFATLNLEK
-833 TSETSVSGFVAEKL
+833 TNENSVSGFVAEKL

-919 LINTDVINDLNSK
+919 LINTDVISDLNSK
-932 TDKLIKELSPI
+932 TDRLIKELSPI

-957 PQTGKIKEQLGILH
+957 PQSEKIKEQLGILH

-1022 IKIDNLKSDLENTL
+1022 IKIDNLKADLESTL
-1036 NQITPPD
+1036 NRVTPPD

-1074 IKTSIN
+1074 IKTTIN

-1096 AMNNEEII
+1096 AMNNEEIV
-1104 QAIEKLKRCFKSKI
+1104 QAIENLKRCFKSKI
-1118 KELSKIQHENQNISD
+1118 KELSRIQKENQENKNTGD

-1145 KNKNAKVIEEIKDD
+1145 KSKNAKVIAEIKED

-1176 IEEVLNTIKEK
+1176 IEEVLNTIREK

-1192 VVKNNKVQRNNNVD
+1192 VVKNEKVQKNDNLD
-1206 ILPDEDFSEGENED
+1206 ILTDEDFSEGENED
-1220 KEFEELA
+1220 KEFAELA
-1227 VDEDFSEG
+1227 VDEDFSEDD
-1235 NDEDDFDTDDEE
+1235 DEDEFDTDDED

-1281 PENVRSS
+1281 PEDARRQKSS

-1294 TLGNNNLLMSLNN
+1294 ALGNDNLLLSLNN

-1363 EQLNAGEIN
+1363 EQLNTGEIN

-1415 DLDNQSRQ
+1415 DLENQSQQ

-1429 LLSNLDQKIDII
+1429 LLSTLDQKIDII

-1455 SIENLDKKID
+1455 SIETLDEKID
-1465 VIATDN
+1465 IIATGN
-1471 NAYQLDEIKDTL
+1471 NTDQLDEIKDTL
-1483 SILEEKVDSISD
+1483 SILEEKVDNISD
-1495 TSSYTNLDSIQD
+1495 ASTYTNLDNIQD
-1507 TLLSIENKID
+1507 VLSTIESKID
-1517 TIIIPEKFDKLSES
+1517 SIIIPEKRDKLSES
-1531 DAKITSMLEALNHK
+1531 DAQITSMLETLNHK
-1545 IDIISSSEDNINT
+1545 IDIISSSESNINT

-1645 DFVEEKTEIINK
+1645 DFVEEKTDVINK

-1765 NNGLED
+1765 NSGLED
-1771 FGKMI
+1771 FGKII

-1831 IKAAIETLKKDIPE
+1831 IKSAIETLKKDIPE

-1866 FEKQISKLSGIE
+1866 FEKQITKLSGIE

>member
-11 LLKEMRRANNKNIE
+11 LLKEMRRANNNNIE

-34 NDKLDLMEE
+34 NDKLDFMEE

-54 LEELTKTVELKYS
+54 LEELTKTVDSKYS
-67 TTAVKF
+67 TTALKF
-73 NDIQKALN
+73 NDIQNALN
-81 ILFEEAD
+81 ILFEELD
-88 EHAQSKNMLK
+88 EHAKSKNMLK

-106 LTEFNNHLELQKE
+106 ITEFNGQLELQKE
-119 ITGKINTSLS
+119 ITGKIDSSLD
-129 SLKNNKEDIKISL
+129 SLKNNKEDIKNSL

-163 SSNLKPIIA
+163 SSNLKPIIT

-223 NENLKYTQGIID
+223 NENLKYTQGVID

-255 DIEELQNISKAT
+255 DIEELKNISKTT
-267 NSEMVSKKDF
+267 NSEMV
-277 EKITLKTEAIVN
+277 LKTEAIAN
-289 QTEEVKQKLAKVTQN
+289 QAEEVKQKLAKVTQN
-304 IEGLPGTKLLEESL
+304 IEELPGTKLLEESL
-318 QKLFQKLETLNED
+318 QKLFQKLETLSED
-331 IKNCNIKGDSFDI
+331 IENYNVKGDCFDI
-344 ESKLALIKEEVS
+344 ESKLTLIKEDVS
-356 TVKNIVTDIKEAVV
+356 TVKNIVSDIKEAVV
-370 AKVLSCI
+370 AKVLSSI
-377 NEISFENESYDI
+377 NDISFENESYEI
-389 KQHISKMLSRLPQK
+389 KHHISKMLSQLPQK
-403 GDIERIIIDNEHSS
+403 EDIERIIIENEHSS

-426 ADNISEKLENSAT
+426 TDKISEKLENSAT

-449 QSTLA
+449 QSTLT
-454 ESIQN
+454 ESIQY
-459 LANKDDISSLASQT
+459 LADKDDISSLTSKT

-480 DNLNLDNEFENIYN
+480 DNLNLDNEFENIYD
-494 KASSIED
+494 KTSTIED
-501 WLISSKIKENTEEII
+501 WLVSSKIKENTEEII

-538 VEILKNFSQ
+538 VELLKKIPQYEIGENETAAL
-547 SGNGDTKTVTIS
+547 SG
-559 NAELKLEDLKT
+559 AERKLEDLKT
-570 EILNTTELHNDSV
+570 ELLNTTELHNDSV
-583 ISKLSEIKTAIDSA
+583 ISKLSEIKTAMDSA

-615 LVLNNSELISTN
+615 LILNNSELITRN
-627 LDEIKQKQENLSEK
+627 LDEIKQGQENLSERI
-641 LENLDFSNL
+641 ENLG
-650 TDSLSQNIHS
+650 SL
-660 FKEDIQE
+660 KEDIQE
-667 AINSQQ
+667 TINSQQ

-682 IENKLTTISEY
+682 IENKLTSISEY

-723 DGIEIEKSLNINSI
+723 DGIEFEKSLNIDSI
-737 ERYLEDIKTVLD
+737 ERYLEDIKTILD
-749 TSDKGISDSIKK
+749 TSDKGISEDIKK
-761 QLNNV
+761 QLINV

-779 QFTQI
+779 QFIQI

-795 RTDSL
+795 KTDSL
-800 HSESLSDT
+800 PSESLSDT

-821 LGESFAILNLDK
+821 LGESFATLNLEK
-833 TSETSVSGFVAEKL
+833 TNENSVSGFVAEKL

-1022 IKIDNLKSDLENTL
+1022 IKIDNLKADLESTL

-1074 IKTSIN
+1074 IKTTIN

-1096 AMNNEEII
+1096 AMNNEEIV
-1104 QAIEKLKRCFKSKI
+1104 QAIENLKRCFKSKI
-1118 KELSKIQHENQNISD
+1118 KELSRIQKENQENKNTGD

-1145 KNKNAKVIEEIKDD
+1145 KSKNAKVIAEIKED

-1176 IEEVLNTIKEK
+1176 IEEILNTIREK

-1192 VVKNNKVQRNNNVD
+1192 VVKNEKVQKNDNLD
-1206 ILPDEDFSEGENED
+1206 ILTDEDFSEGENED
-1220 KEFEELA
+1220 KEFAELA
-1227 VDEDFSEG
+1227 VDEDFSEDD
-1235 NDEDDFDTDDEE
+1235 DEDEFDTDDED

-1281 PENVRSS
+1281 PEDARRQKSS

-1294 TLGNNNLLMSLNN
+1294 ALGNDNLLLSLNN

-1363 EQLNAGEIN
+1363 EQLNTGEIN

-1415 DLDNQSRQ
+1415 DLENQSQQ

-1429 LLSNLDQKIDII
+1429 LLSTLDQKIDII

-1455 SIENLDKKID
+1455 SIETLDEKID
-1465 VIATDN
+1465 IIATGN
-1471 NAYQLDEIKDTL
+1471 NTDQLDEIKDTL
-1483 SILEEKVDSISD
+1483 SILEEKVDNISD
-1495 TSSYTNLDSIQD
+1495 ASTYTNLDNIQD
-1507 TLLSIENKID
+1507 VLSTIESKID
-1517 TIIIPEKFDKLSES
+1517 SIIIPEKRDKLPES
-1531 DAKITSMLEALNHK
+1531 DAQITSMLETLNHK
-1545 IDIISSSEDNINT
+1545 IDIISSSESNINT

-1645 DFVEEKTEIINK
+1645 DFVEEKTEIINQ

-1765 NNGLED
+1765 NSGLED
-1771 FGKMI
+1771 FGKII

-1831 IKAAIETLKKDIPE
+1831 IKSAIETLKKDIPE

-1866 FEKQISKLSGIE
+1866 FEKQITKLSGIE

>member
-54 LEELTKTVELKYS
+54 LEELTKTVELKYT

-344 ESKLALIKEEVS
+344 ESKLTLIKEDVS
-356 TVKNIVTDIKEAVV
+356 TVKNIVSDIKEAVV
-370 AKVLSCI
+370 AKVLSSI
-377 NEISFENESYDI
+377 NDISFENESYEI
-389 KQHISKMLSRLPQK
+389 KHHISKMLSQLPQK
-403 GDIERIIIDNEHSS
+403 EDIERIIIENEHSS

-426 ADNISEKLENSAT
+426 TDKISEKLENSAT

-454 ESIQN
+454 ESIQY
-459 LANKDDISSLASQT
+459 LADKDDISSLTSKT

-480 DNLNLDNEFENIYN
+480 DNLNLDNEFENIYD
-494 KASSIED
+494 KTSTIED
-501 WLISSKIKENTEEII
+501 WLVSSKIKENTEEII

-538 VEILKNFSQ
+538 VELLKKIPQYEIGENETAAL
-547 SGNGDTKTVTIS
+547 SG
-559 NAELKLEDLKT
+559 AERKLEDLKT
-570 EILNTTELHNDSV
+570 ELLNTTELHNDSI
-583 ISKLSEIKTAIDSA
+583 ISKLSEIKTAMDSA

-615 LVLNNSELISTN
+615 LILNNSELITRN
-627 LDEIKQKQENLSEK
+627 LDEIKQGQENLSERI
-641 LENLDFSNL
+641 ENLG
-650 TDSLSQNIHS
+650 SL
-660 FKEDIQE
+660 KEDIQE
-667 AINSQQ
+667 TINSQQ

-682 IENKLTTISEY
+682 IENKLTSISEY

-723 DGIEIEKSLNINSI
+723 DGIEFEKSLNIDSI
-737 ERYLEDIKTVLD
+737 ERYLEDIKTILD
-749 TSDKGISDSIKK
+749 TSDKGISEDIKK
-761 QLNNV
+761 QLINV

-779 QFTQI
+779 QFIQI

-795 RTDSL
+795 KTDSL
-800 HSESLSDT
+800 PSESLSDT

-821 LGESFAILNLDK
+821 LGESFATLNLEK
-833 TSETSVSGFVAEKL
+833 TNENSVSGFVAEKL

-919 LINTDVINDLNSK
+919 LINTDVISDLNSK
-932 TDKLIKELSPI
+932 TDRLIKELSPI

-957 PQTGKIKEQLGILH
+957 PQSEKIKEQLGILH

-1022 IKIDNLKSDLENTL
+1022 IKIDNLKADLESTL
-1036 NQITPPD
+1036 NRVTPPD

-1074 IKTSIN
+1074 IKTTIN

-1096 AMNNEEII
+1096 AMNNEEIV
-1104 QAIEKLKRCFKSKI
+1104 QAIENLKRCFKSKI
-1118 KELSKIQHENQNISD
+1118 KELSRIQKENQENKNTGD

-1145 KNKNAKVIEEIKDD
+1145 KSKNAKVIAEIKED

-1176 IEEVLNTIKEK
+1176 IEEVLNTIREK

-1192 VVKNNKVQRNNNVD
+1192 VVKNEKVQKNDNLD
-1206 ILPDEDFSEGENED
+1206 ILTDEDFSEGENED

>member
-11 LLKEMRRANNKNIE
+11 LLKEMRRANNNNIE

-34 NDKLDLMEE
+34 NDKLDFMEE

-54 LEELTKTVELKYS
+54 LEELTKTVDSKYS
-67 TTAVKF
+67 TTALKF
-73 NDIQKALN
+73 NDIQNALN
-81 ILFEEAD
+81 ILFEELD
-88 EHAQSKNMLK
+88 EHAKSKNMLK

-106 LTEFNNHLELQKE
+106 ITEFNGQLELQKE
-119 ITGKINTSLS
+119 ITGKIDSSLD
-129 SLKNNKEDIKISL
+129 SLKNNKEDIKNSL

-163 SSNLKPIIA
+163 SSNLKPIIT

-223 NENLKYTQGIID
+223 NENLKYTQGVID

-255 DIEELQNISKAT
+255 DIEELKNISKTT
-267 NSEMVSKKDF
+267 NSEMV
-277 EKITLKTEAIVN
+277 LKTEAIVN
-289 QTEEVKQKLAKVTQN
+289 QAEEVKQKLAKVTQN
-304 IEGLPGTKLLEESL
+304 IEELPGTKLLEESL
-318 QKLFQKLETLNED
+318 QKLFQKLETLSED
-331 IKNCNIKGDSFDI
+331 IENYNVKGDCFDI
-344 ESKLALIKEEVS
+344 ESKLTLIKEDVS
-356 TVKNIVTDIKEAVV
+356 TVKNIVSDIKEAVV
-370 AKVLSCI
+370 AKVLSSI
-377 NEISFENESYDI
+377 NDISFENESYEI
-389 KQHISKMLSRLPQK
+389 KHHISKMLSQLPQK
-403 GDIERIIIDNEHSS
+403 EDIERIIIENEHSS

-426 ADNISEKLENSAT
+426 TDKISEKLENSAT

-454 ESIQN
+454 ESIQY
-459 LANKDDISSLASQT
+459 LADKDDISSLTSKT

-480 DNLNLDNEFENIYN
+480 DNLNLDNEFENIYD
-494 KASSIED
+494 KTSTIED
-501 WLISSKIKENTEEII
+501 WLVSSKIKENTEEII

-538 VEILKNFSQ
+538 VELLKKIPQYEIGENETAAL
-547 SGNGDTKTVTIS
+547 SG
-559 NAELKLEDLKT
+559 AERKLEDLKT
-570 EILNTTELHNDSV
+570 ELLNTTELHNDSV
-583 ISKLSEIKTAIDSA
+583 ISKLSEIKTAMDSA

-615 LVLNNSELISTN
+615 LILNNSELITRN
-627 LDEIKQKQENLSEK
+627 LDEIKQGQENLSERI
-641 LENLDFSNL
+641 ENLG
-650 TDSLSQNIHS
+650 SL
-660 FKEDIQE
+660 KEDIQE
-667 AINSQQ
+667 TINSQQ

-682 IENKLTTISEY
+682 IENKLTSISEY

-723 DGIEIEKSLNINSI
+723 DGIEFEKSLNIDSI
-737 ERYLEDIKTVLD
+737 ERYLEDIKTILD
-749 TSDKGISDSIKK
+749 TSDKGISEDIKK
-761 QLNNV
+761 QLINV

-779 QFTQI
+779 QFIQI

-795 RTDSL
+795 KTDSL
-800 HSESLSDT
+800 PSESLSDT

-821 LGESFAILNLDK
+821 LGESFATLNLEK
-833 TSETSVSGFVAEKL
+833 TNENSVSGFVAEKL

-919 LINTDVINDLNSK
+919 LINTDVISDLNSK
-932 TDKLIKELSPI
+932 TDRLIKELSPI

-957 PQTGKIKEQLGILH
+957 PQSEKIKEQLGILH

-1022 IKIDNLKSDLENTL
+1022 IKIDNLKADLESTL
-1036 NQITPPD
+1036 NRVTPPD

-1074 IKTSIN
+1074 IKTTIN

-1096 AMNNEEII
+1096 AMNNEEIV
-1104 QAIEKLKRCFKSKI
+1104 QAIENLKRCFKSKI
-1118 KELSKIQHENQNISD
+1118 KELSRIQKENQENKNTGD

-1145 KNKNAKVIEEIKDD
+1145 KSKNAKVIAEIKED

-1176 IEEVLNTIKEK
+1176 IEEVLNTIREK

-1192 VVKNNKVQRNNNVD
+1192 VVKNEKVQKNDNLD
-1206 ILPDEDFSEGENED
+1206 ILTDEDFSEGENED
-1220 KEFEELA
+1220 KEFAELA
-1227 VDEDFSEG
+1227 VDEDFSEDD
-1235 NDEDDFDTDDEE
+1235 DEDEFDTDDED

-1281 PENVRSS
+1281 PEDARRQKSS

-1294 TLGNNNLLMSLNN
+1294 ALGNDNLLLSLNN

-1363 EQLNAGEIN
+1363 EQLNTGEIN

-1415 DLDNQSRQ
+1415 DLENQSQQ

-1429 LLSNLDQKIDII
+1429 LLSTLDQKIDII

-1455 SIENLDKKID
+1455 SIETLDEKID
-1465 VIATDN
+1465 IIATGN
-1471 NAYQLDEIKDTL
+1471 NTDQLDEIKDTL
-1483 SILEEKVDSISD
+1483 SILEEKVDNISD
-1495 TSSYTNLDSIQD
+1495 ASTYTNLDNIQD
-1507 TLLSIENKID
+1507 VLSTIESKID
-1517 TIIIPEKFDKLSES
+1517 SIIIPEKRDKLSES
-1531 DAKITSMLEALNHK
+1531 DAQITSMLETLNHK
-1545 IDIISSSEDNINT
+1545 IDIISSSESNINT

-1645 DFVEEKTEIINK
+1645 DFVEEKTDVINK

-1707 SSELANI
+1707 SNELANI

-1765 NNGLED
+1765 NSGLED
-1771 FGKMI
+1771 FGKII

-1831 IKAAIETLKKDIPE
+1831 IKSAIETLKKDIPE

-1866 FEKQISKLSGIE
+1866 FEKQITKLSGIE

>member
-11 LLKEMRRANNKNIE
+11 LLKEMRRANNNNIE

-34 NDKLDLMEE
+34 NDKLDFMEE

-54 LEELTKTVELKYS
+54 LEELTKTVDSKYS
-67 TTAVKF
+67 TTALKF
-73 NDIQKALN
+73 NDIQNALN
-81 ILFEEAD
+81 ILFEELD
-88 EHAQSKNMLK
+88 EHAKSKNMLK

-106 LTEFNNHLELQKE
+106 ITEFNGQLELQKE
-119 ITGKINTSLS
+119 ITGKIDSSLD
-129 SLKNNKEDIKISL
+129 SLKNNKEDIKNSL

-163 SSNLKPIIA
+163 SSNLKPIIT

-223 NENLKYTQGIID
+223 NENLKYTQGVID

-255 DIEELQNISKAT
+255 DIEELKNISKTT
-267 NSEMVSKKDF
+267 NSEMV
-277 EKITLKTEAIVN
+277 LKTEAIVN
-289 QTEEVKQKLAKVTQN
+289 QAEEVKQKLAKVTQN
-304 IEGLPGTKLLEESL
+304 IEELPGTKLLEESL
-318 QKLFQKLETLNED
+318 QKLFQKLETLSED
-331 IKNCNIKGDSFDI
+331 IENYNVKGDCFDI
-344 ESKLALIKEEVS
+344 ESKLTLIKEDVS
-356 TVKNIVTDIKEAVV
+356 TVKNIVSDIKEAVV
-370 AKVLSCI
+370 AKVLSSI
-377 NEISFENESYDI
+377 NDISFENESYEI
-389 KQHISKMLSRLPQK
+389 KHHISKMLSQLPQK
-403 GDIERIIIDNEHSS
+403 EDIERIIIENEHSS

-426 ADNISEKLENSAT
+426 TDKISEKLENSAT

-454 ESIQN
+454 ESIQY
-459 LANKDDISSLASQT
+459 LADKDDISSLTSKT

-480 DNLNLDNEFENIYN
+480 DNLNLDNEFENIYD
-494 KASSIED
+494 KTSTIED
-501 WLISSKIKENTEEII
+501 WLVSSKIKENTEEII

-538 VEILKNFSQ
+538 VELLKKIPQYEIGENETAAL
-547 SGNGDTKTVTIS
+547 SG
-559 NAELKLEDLKT
+559 AERKLEDLKT
-570 EILNTTELHNDSV
+570 ELLNTTELHNDSV
-583 ISKLSEIKTAIDSA
+583 ISKLSEIKTAMDSA

-615 LVLNNSELISTN
+615 LILNNSELITRN
-627 LDEIKQKQENLSEK
+627 LDEIKQGQENLSERI
-641 LENLDFSNL
+641 ENLG
-650 TDSLSQNIHS
+650 SL
-660 FKEDIQE
+660 KEDIQE
-667 AINSQQ
+667 TINSQQ

-682 IENKLTTISEY
+682 IENKLTSISEY

-723 DGIEIEKSLNINSI
+723 DGIEFEKSLNIDSI
-737 ERYLEDIKTVLD
+737 ERYLEDIKTILD
-749 TSDKGISDSIKK
+749 TSDKGISEDIKK
-761 QLNNV
+761 QLINV

-779 QFTQI
+779 QFIQI

-795 RTDSL
+795 KTDSL
-800 HSESLSDT
+800 PSESLSDT

-821 LGESFAILNLDK
+821 LGESFATLNLEK
-833 TSETSVSGFVAEKL
+833 TNENSVSGFVAEKL

-919 LINTDVINDLNSK
+919 LINTDVISDLNSK
-932 TDKLIKELSPI
+932 TDRLIKELSPI

-957 PQTGKIKEQLGILH
+957 PQSEKIKEQLGILH

-1022 IKIDNLKSDLENTL
+1022 IKIDNLKADLESTL
-1036 NQITPPD
+1036 NRVTPPD

-1074 IKTSIN
+1074 IKTTIN

-1096 AMNNEEII
+1096 AMNNEEIV
-1104 QAIEKLKRCFKSKI
+1104 QAIENLKRCFKSKI
-1118 KELSKIQHENQNISD
+1118 KELSRIQKENQENKNTGD

-1145 KNKNAKVIEEIKDD
+1145 KSKNAKVIAEIKED

-1176 IEEVLNTIKEK
+1176 IEEVLNTIREK

-1192 VVKNNKVQRNNNVD
+1192 VVKNEKVQKNDNLD
-1206 ILPDEDFSEGENED
+1206 ILTDEDFSEGENED
-1220 KEFEELA
+1220 KEFAELA
-1227 VDEDFSEG
+1227 VDEDFSEDD
-1235 NDEDDFDTDDEE
+1235 DEDEFDTDDED

-1281 PENVRSS
+1281 PEDARRQKSS

-1294 TLGNNNLLMSLNN
+1294 ALGNDNLLLSLNN

-1363 EQLNAGEIN
+1363 EQLNTGEIN

-1415 DLDNQSRQ
+1415 DLENQSQQ

-1429 LLSNLDQKIDII
+1429 LLSTLDQKIDII

-1455 SIENLDKKID
+1455 SIETLDEKID
-1465 VIATDN
+1465 IIATGN
-1471 NAYQLDEIKDTL
+1471 NTDQLDEIKDTL
-1483 SILEEKVDSISD
+1483 SILEEKVDNISD
-1495 TSSYTNLDSIQD
+1495 ASTYTNLDNIQD
-1507 TLLSIENKID
+1507 VLSTIESKID
-1517 TIIIPEKFDKLSES
+1517 SIIIPEKRDKLSES
-1531 DAKITSMLEALNHK
+1531 DAQITSMLETLNHK
-1545 IDIISSSEDNINT
+1545 IDIISSSESNINT

-1602 NLNSNSSNNKLQKT
+1602 NLNSNSGNVKLQKT

-1621 DSIMTAVVT
+1621 DSIMAAVVT

-1645 DFVEEKTEIINK
+1645 DFVEEKTDVINK

-1765 NNGLED
+1765 NSGLED
-1771 FGKMI
+1771 FGKII

-1831 IKAAIETLKKDIPE
+1831 IKSAIETLKKDIPE

-1866 FEKQISKLSGIE
+1866 FEKQITKLSGIE

>member
-11 LLKEMRRANNKNIE
+11 LLKEMRRANNNNIE

-34 NDKLDLMEE
+34 NDKLDFMEE

-54 LEELTKTVELKYS
+54 LEELTKTVDSKYS
-67 TTAVKF
+67 TTALKF
-73 NDIQKALN
+73 NDIQNALN
-81 ILFEEAD
+81 ILFEELD
-88 EHAQSKNMLK
+88 EHAKSKNMLK

-106 LTEFNNHLELQKE
+106 ITEFNGQLELQKE
-119 ITGKINTSLS
+119 ITGKIDSSLD
-129 SLKNNKEDIKISL
+129 SLKNNKEDIKNSL

-163 SSNLKPIIA
+163 SSNLKPIIT

-223 NENLKYTQGIID
+223 NENLKYTQGVID

-255 DIEELQNISKAT
+255 DIEELKNISKTT
-267 NSEMVSKKDF
+267 NSEMV
-277 EKITLKTEAIVN
+277 LKTEAIVN
-289 QTEEVKQKLAKVTQN
+289 QAEEVKQKLAKVTQN
-304 IEGLPGTKLLEESL
+304 IEELPGTKLLEESL
-318 QKLFQKLETLNED
+318 QKLFQKLETLSED
-331 IKNCNIKGDSFDI
+331 IENYNVKGDCFDI
-344 ESKLALIKEEVS
+344 ESKLTLIKEDVS
-356 TVKNIVTDIKEAVV
+356 TVKNIVSDIKEAVV
-370 AKVLSCI
+370 AKVLSSI
-377 NEISFENESYDI
+377 NDISFENESYEI
-389 KQHISKMLSRLPQK
+389 KHHISKMLSQLPQK
-403 GDIERIIIDNEHSS
+403 EDIERIIIENEHSS

-426 ADNISEKLENSAT
+426 TDKISEKLENSAT

-454 ESIQN
+454 ESIQY
-459 LANKDDISSLASQT
+459 LADKDDISSLTSKT

-480 DNLNLDNEFENIYN
+480 DNLNLDNEFENIYD
-494 KASSIED
+494 KTSTIED
-501 WLISSKIKENTEEII
+501 WLVSSKIKENTEEII

-538 VEILKNFSQ
+538 VELLKKIPQYEIGENETAAL
-547 SGNGDTKTVTIS
+547 SG
-559 NAELKLEDLKT
+559 AERKLEDLKT
-570 EILNTTELHNDSV
+570 ELLNTTELHNDSV
-583 ISKLSEIKTAIDSA
+583 ISKLSEIKTAMDSA

-615 LVLNNSELISTN
+615 LILNNSELITRN
-627 LDEIKQKQENLSEK
+627 LDEIKQGQENLSERI
-641 LENLDFSNL
+641 ENLG
-650 TDSLSQNIHS
+650 SL
-660 FKEDIQE
+660 KEDIQE
-667 AINSQQ
+667 TINSQQ

-682 IENKLTTISEY
+682 IENKLTSISEY

-723 DGIEIEKSLNINSI
+723 DGIEFEKSLNIDSI
-737 ERYLEDIKTVLD
+737 ERYLEDIKTILD
-749 TSDKGISDSIKK
+749 TSDKGISEDIKK
-761 QLNNV
+761 QLINV

-779 QFTQI
+779 QFIQI

-795 RTDSL
+795 KTDSL
-800 HSESLSDT
+800 PSESLSDT

-821 LGESFAILNLDK
+821 LGESFATLNLEK
-833 TSETSVSGFVAEKL
+833 TNENSVSGFVAEKL

-919 LINTDVINDLNSK
+919 LINTDVISDLNSK
-932 TDKLIKELSPI
+932 TDRLIKELSPI

-957 PQTGKIKEQLGILH
+957 PQSEKIKEQLGILH

-1022 IKIDNLKSDLENTL
+1022 IKIDNLKADLESTL
-1036 NQITPPD
+1036 NRVTPPD

-1074 IKTSIN
+1074 IKTTIN

-1096 AMNNEEII
+1096 AMNNEEIV
-1104 QAIEKLKRCFKSKI
+1104 QAIENLKRCFKSKI
-1118 KELSKIQHENQNISD
+1118 KELSRIQKENQENKNTGD

-1145 KNKNAKVIEEIKDD
+1145 KSKNAKVIAEIKED

-1176 IEEVLNTIKEK
+1176 IEEILNTIREK

-1192 VVKNNKVQRNNNVD
+1192 VVKNEKVQKNDNLD
-1206 ILPDEDFSEGENED
+1206 ILTDEDFSEGENED
-1220 KEFEELA
+1220 KEFAELA
-1227 VDEDFSEG
+1227 VDEDFSEDD
-1235 NDEDDFDTDDEE
+1235 DEDEFDTDDED

-1281 PENVRSS
+1281 PEDARRQKSS

-1294 TLGNNNLLMSLNN
+1294 ALGNDNLLLSLNN

-1363 EQLNAGEIN
+1363 EQLNTGEIN

-1415 DLDNQSRQ
+1415 DLENQSQQ

-1429 LLSNLDQKIDII
+1429 LLSTLDQKIDII

-1455 SIENLDKKID
+1455 SIETLDEKID
-1465 VIATDN
+1465 IIATGN
-1471 NAYQLDEIKDTL
+1471 NTDQLDEIKDTL
-1483 SILEEKVDSISD
+1483 SILEEKVDNISD
-1495 TSSYTNLDSIQD
+1495 ASTYTNLDNIQD
-1507 TLLSIENKID
+1507 VLSTIESKID
-1517 TIIIPEKFDKLSES
+1517 SIIIPEKRDKLSES
-1531 DAKITSMLEALNHK
+1531 DAQITSMLETLNHK
-1545 IDIISSSEDNINT
+1545 IDIISSSESNINT

-1645 DFVEEKTEIINK
+1645 DFVEEKTDVINK

-1765 NNGLED
+1765 NSGLED
-1771 FGKMI
+1771 FGKII

-1831 IKAAIETLKKDIPE
+1831 IKSAIETLKKDIPE

-1866 FEKQISKLSGIE
+1866 FEKQITKLSGIE

>member
-11 LLKEMRRANNKNIE
+11 LLKEMRRANNNNIE

-34 NDKLDLMEE
+34 NDKLDFMEE

-54 LEELTKTVELKYS
+54 LEELTKTVDSKYS
-67 TTAVKF
+67 TTALKF
-73 NDIQKALN
+73 NDIQNALN
-81 ILFEEAD
+81 ILFEELD
-88 EHAQSKNMLK
+88 EHAKSKNMLK

-106 LTEFNNHLELQKE
+106 ITEFNGQLELQKE
-119 ITGKINTSLS
+119 ITGKIDSSLD
-129 SLKNNKEDIKISL
+129 SLKNNKEDIKNSL

-163 SSNLKPIIA
+163 SSNLKPIIT

-223 NENLKYTQGIID
+223 NENLKYTQGVID

-255 DIEELQNISKAT
+255 DIEELKNISKTT
-267 NSEMVSKKDF
+267 NSEMV
-277 EKITLKTEAIVN
+277 LKTEAIVN
-289 QTEEVKQKLAKVTQN
+289 QAEEVKQKLAKVTQN
-304 IEGLPGTKLLEESL
+304 IEELPGTKLLEESL
-318 QKLFQKLETLNED
+318 QKLFQKLETLSED
-331 IKNCNIKGDSFDI
+331 IENYNVKGDCFDI
-344 ESKLALIKEEVS
+344 ESKLTLIKEDVS
-356 TVKNIVTDIKEAVV
+356 TVKNIVSDIKEAVV
-370 AKVLSCI
+370 AKVLSSI
-377 NEISFENESYDI
+377 NDISFENESYEI
-389 KQHISKMLSRLPQK
+389 KHHISKMLSQLPQK
-403 GDIERIIIDNEHSS
+403 EDIERIIIENEHSS

-426 ADNISEKLENSAT
+426 TDKISEKLENSAT

-454 ESIQN
+454 ESIQY
-459 LANKDDISSLASQT
+459 LADKDDISSLTSKT

-480 DNLNLDNEFENIYN
+480 DNLNLDNEFENIYD
-494 KASSIED
+494 KTSTIED
-501 WLISSKIKENTEEII
+501 WLVSSKIKENTEEII

-538 VEILKNFSQ
+538 VELLKKIPQYEIGENETAAL
-547 SGNGDTKTVTIS
+547 SG
-559 NAELKLEDLKT
+559 AERKLEDLKT
-570 EILNTTELHNDSV
+570 ELLNTTELHNDSI
-583 ISKLSEIKTAIDSA
+583 ISKLSEIKTAMDSD

-615 LVLNNSELISTN
+615 LILNNSELITRN
-627 LDEIKQKQENLSEK
+627 LDEIKQGQENLSERI
-641 LENLDFSNL
+641 ENLG
-650 TDSLSQNIHS
+650 SL
-660 FKEDIQE
+660 KEDIQE
-667 AINSQQ
+667 TINSQQ

-682 IENKLTTISEY
+682 IENKLTSISEY

-723 DGIEIEKSLNINSI
+723 DGIEFEKSLNIDSI
-737 ERYLEDIKTVLD
+737 ERYLEDIKTILD
-749 TSDKGISDSIKK
+749 TSDKGISEDIKK
-761 QLNNV
+761 QLINV

-779 QFTQI
+779 QFIQI

-795 RTDSL
+795 KTDSL
-800 HSESLSDT
+800 PSESLSDT

-821 LGESFAILNLDK
+821 LGESFATLNLEK
-833 TSETSVSGFVAEKL
+833 TNENSVSGFVAEKL

-919 LINTDVINDLNSK
+919 LINTDVISDLNSK
-932 TDKLIKELSPI
+932 TDRLIKELSPI

-957 PQTGKIKEQLGILH
+957 PQSEKIKEQLGILH

-1022 IKIDNLKSDLENTL
+1022 IKIDNLKADLESTL
-1036 NQITPPD
+1036 NRVTPPD

-1074 IKTSIN
+1074 IKTTIN

-1096 AMNNEEII
+1096 AMNNEEIV
-1104 QAIEKLKRCFKSKI
+1104 QAIENLKRCFKSKI
-1118 KELSKIQHENQNISD
+1118 KELSRIQKENQENKNTGD

-1145 KNKNAKVIEEIKDD
+1145 KSKNAKVIAEIKED

-1176 IEEVLNTIKEK
+1176 IEEVLNTIREK

-1192 VVKNNKVQRNNNVD
+1192 VVKNEKVQKNDNLD
-1206 ILPDEDFSEGENED
+1206 ILTDEDFSEGENED
-1220 KEFEELA
+1220 KEFAELA
-1227 VDEDFSEG
+1227 VDEDFSEDD
-1235 NDEDDFDTDDEE
+1235 DEDEFDTDDED

-1281 PENVRSS
+1281 PEDARRQKSS

-1294 TLGNNNLLMSLNN
+1294 ALGNDNLLLSLNN

-1363 EQLNAGEIN
+1363 EQLNTGEIN

-1415 DLDNQSRQ
+1415 DLENQSQQ

-1429 LLSNLDQKIDII
+1429 LLSTLDQKIDII

-1455 SIENLDKKID
+1455 SIETLDEKID
-1465 VIATDN
+1465 IIATGN
-1471 NAYQLDEIKDTL
+1471 NTDQLDEIKDTL
-1483 SILEEKVDSISD
+1483 SILEEKVDNISD
-1495 TSSYTNLDSIQD
+1495 ASTYTNLDNIQD
-1507 TLLSIENKID
+1507 VLSTIESKID
-1517 TIIIPEKFDKLSES
+1517 SIIIPEKRDKLSES
-1531 DAKITSMLEALNHK
+1531 DAQITSMLETLNHK
-1545 IDIISSSEDNINT
+1545 IDIISSSESNINT

-1645 DFVEEKTEIINK
+1645 DFVEEKTDVINK

-1765 NNGLED
+1765 NSGLED
-1771 FGKMI
+1771 FGKII

-1831 IKAAIETLKKDIPE
+1831 IKSAIETLKKDIPE

-1866 FEKQISKLSGIE
+1866 FEKQITKLSGIE

>member
-11 LLKEMRRANNKNIE
+11 LLKEMRRANNNNIE

-34 NDKLDLMEE
+34 NDKLDFMEE

-54 LEELTKTVELKYS
+54 LEELTKTVDSKYS
-67 TTAVKF
+67 TTALKF
-73 NDIQKALN
+73 NDIQNALN
-81 ILFEEAD
+81 ILFEELD
-88 EHAQSKNMLK
+88 EHAKSKNMLK

-106 LTEFNNHLELQKE
+106 ITEFNGQLELQKE
-119 ITGKINTSLS
+119 ITGKIDSSLD
-129 SLKNNKEDIKISL
+129 SLKNNKEDIKNSL

-163 SSNLKPIIA
+163 SSNLKPIIT

-223 NENLKYTQGIID
+223 NENLKYTQGVID

-255 DIEELQNISKAT
+255 DIEELKNISKTT
-267 NSEMVSKKDF
+267 NSEMV
-277 EKITLKTEAIVN
+277 LKTEAIVN
-289 QTEEVKQKLAKVTQN
+289 QAEEVKQKLAKVTQN
-304 IEGLPGTKLLEESL
+304 IEELPGTKLLEESL
-318 QKLFQKLETLNED
+318 QKLFQKLETLSED
-331 IKNCNIKGDSFDI
+331 IENYNVKGDCFDI
-344 ESKLALIKEEVS
+344 ESKLTLIKEDVS
-356 TVKNIVTDIKEAVV
+356 TVKNIVSDIKEAVV
-370 AKVLSCI
+370 AKVLSSI
-377 NEISFENESYDI
+377 NDISFENESYEI
-389 KQHISKMLSRLPQK
+389 KHHISKMLSQLPQK
-403 GDIERIIIDNEHSS
+403 EDIERIIIENEHSS

-426 ADNISEKLENSAT
+426 TDKISEKLENSAT

-454 ESIQN
+454 ESIQY
-459 LANKDDISSLASQT
+459 LADKDDISSLTSKT

-480 DNLNLDNEFENIYN
+480 DNLNLDNEFENIYD
-494 KASSIED
+494 KTSTIED
-501 WLISSKIKENTEEII
+501 WLVSSKIKENTEEII

-538 VEILKNFSQ
+538 VELLKKIPQYEIGENETAAL
-547 SGNGDTKTVTIS
+547 SG
-559 NAELKLEDLKT
+559 AERKLEDLKT
-570 EILNTTELHNDSV
+570 ELLNTTELHNDSV
-583 ISKLSEIKTAIDSA
+583 ISKLSEIKTAMDSA

-615 LVLNNSELISTN
+615 LILNNSELITRN
-627 LDEIKQKQENLSEK
+627 LDEIKQGQENLSERI
-641 LENLDFSNL
+641 ENLG
-650 TDSLSQNIHS
+650 SL
-660 FKEDIQE
+660 KEDIQE
-667 AINSQQ
+667 TINSQQ

-682 IENKLTTISEY
+682 IENKLTSISEY

-723 DGIEIEKSLNINSI
+723 DGIEFEKSLNIDSI
-737 ERYLEDIKTVLD
+737 ERYLEDIKTILD
-749 TSDKGISDSIKK
+749 TSDKGISEDIKK
-761 QLNNV
+761 QLINV

-779 QFTQI
+779 QFIQI

-795 RTDSL
+795 KTDSL
-800 HSESLSDT
+800 PSESLSDT

-821 LGESFAILNLDK
+821 LGESFATLNLEK
-833 TSETSVSGFVAEKL
+833 TNENSVSGFVAEKL

-919 LINTDVINDLNSK
+919 LINTDVISDLNSK
-932 TDKLIKELSPI
+932 TDRLIKELSPI

-957 PQTGKIKEQLGILH
+957 PQSEKIKEQLGILH

-1022 IKIDNLKSDLENTL
+1022 IKIDNLKADLESTL
-1036 NQITPPD
+1036 NRVTPPD

-1074 IKTSIN
+1074 IKTTIN

-1096 AMNNEEII
+1096 AMNNEEIV
-1104 QAIEKLKRCFKSKI
+1104 QAIENLKRCFKSKI
-1118 KELSKIQHENQNISD
+1118 KELSRIQKENQENKNTGD

-1145 KNKNAKVIEEIKDD
+1145 KSKNAKVIAEIKED

-1176 IEEVLNTIKEK
+1176 IEEVLNTIREK

-1192 VVKNNKVQRNNNVD
+1192 VVKNEKVQKNDNLD
-1206 ILPDEDFSEGENED
+1206 ILTDEDFSEGENED
-1220 KEFEELA
+1220 KEFAELA
-1227 VDEDFSEG
+1227 VDEDFSEDD
-1235 NDEDDFDTDDEE
+1235 DEDEFDTDDED

-1281 PENVRSS
+1281 PEDARRQKSS

-1294 TLGNNNLLMSLNN
+1294 ALGNDNLLLSLNN

-1363 EQLNAGEIN
+1363 EQLNTGEIN

-1415 DLDNQSRQ
+1415 DLENQSQQ

-1429 LLSNLDQKIDII
+1429 LLSTLDQKIDII

-1455 SIENLDKKID
+1455 SIETLDEKID
-1465 VIATDN
+1465 IIATGN
-1471 NAYQLDEIKDTL
+1471 NTDQLDEIKDTL
-1483 SILEEKVDSISD
+1483 SILEEKVDNISD
-1495 TSSYTNLDSIQD
+1495 ASTYTNLDNIQD
-1507 TLLSIENKID
+1507 VLSTIESKID
-1517 TIIIPEKFDKLSES
+1517 SIIIPEKRDKLSES
-1531 DAKITSMLEALNHK
+1531 DAQITSMLETLNHK
-1545 IDIISSSEDNINT
+1545 IDIISSSESNINT

-1621 DSIMTAVVT
+1621 DSIMAAVVT

-1645 DFVEEKTEIINK
+1645 DFVEEKTDVINK

-1765 NNGLED
+1765 NSGLED
-1771 FGKMI
+1771 FGKII

-1831 IKAAIETLKKDIPE
+1831 IKSAIETLKKDIPE

-1866 FEKQISKLSGIE
+1866 FEKQITKLSGIE

>member
-11 LLKEMRRANNKNIE
+11 LLKEMRRANNNNIE

-34 NDKLDLMEE
+34 NDKLDFMEE

-54 LEELTKTVELKYS
+54 LEELTKTVDSKYS
-67 TTAVKF
+67 TTALKF
-73 NDIQKALN
+73 NDIQNALN
-81 ILFEEAD
+81 ILFEELD
-88 EHAQSKNMLK
+88 EHAKSKNMLK

-106 LTEFNNHLELQKE
+106 ITEFNGQLELQKE
-119 ITGKINTSLS
+119 ITGKIDSSLD
-129 SLKNNKEDIKISL
+129 SLKNNKEDIKNSL

-163 SSNLKPIIA
+163 SSNLKPIIT

-223 NENLKYTQGIID
+223 NENLKYTQGVID

-255 DIEELQNISKAT
+255 DIEELKNISKTT
-267 NSEMVSKKDF
+267 NSEMV
-277 EKITLKTEAIVN
+277 LKTEAIVN
-289 QTEEVKQKLAKVTQN
+289 QAEEVKQKLAKVTQN
-304 IEGLPGTKLLEESL
+304 IEELPGTKLLEESL
-318 QKLFQKLETLNED
+318 QKLFQKLETLSED
-331 IKNCNIKGDSFDI
+331 IENYNVKGDCFDI
-344 ESKLALIKEEVS
+344 ESKLTLIKEDVS
-356 TVKNIVTDIKEAVV
+356 TVKNIVSDIKEAVV
-370 AKVLSCI
+370 AKVLSSI
-377 NEISFENESYDI
+377 NDISFENESYEI
-389 KQHISKMLSRLPQK
+389 KHHISKMLSQLPQK
-403 GDIERIIIDNEHSS
+403 EDIERIIIENEHSS

-426 ADNISEKLENSAT
+426 TDKISEKLENSAT

-454 ESIQN
+454 ESIQY
-459 LANKDDISSLASQT
+459 LADKDDISSLTSKT

-480 DNLNLDNEFENIYN
+480 DNLNLDNEFENIYD
-494 KASSIED
+494 KTSTIED
-501 WLISSKIKENTEEII
+501 WLVSSKIKENTEEII

-538 VEILKNFSQ
+538 VELLKKIPQYEIGENETAAL
-547 SGNGDTKTVTIS
+547 SG
-559 NAELKLEDLKT
+559 AERKLEDLKT
-570 EILNTTELHNDSV
+570 ELLNTTELHNDSV
-583 ISKLSEIKTAIDSA
+583 ISKLSEIKTAMDSA

-615 LVLNNSELISTN
+615 LILNNSELITRN
-627 LDEIKQKQENLSEK
+627 LDEIKQGQENLSERI
-641 LENLDFSNL
+641 ENLG
-650 TDSLSQNIHS
+650 SL
-660 FKEDIQE
+660 KEDIQE
-667 AINSQQ
+667 TINSQQ

-682 IENKLTTISEY
+682 IENKLTSISEY

-723 DGIEIEKSLNINSI
+723 DGIEFEKSLNIDSI
-737 ERYLEDIKTVLD
+737 ERYLEDIKTILD
-749 TSDKGISDSIKK
+749 TSDKGISEDIKK
-761 QLNNV
+761 QLINV

-779 QFTQI
+779 QFIQI

-795 RTDSL
+795 KTDSL
-800 HSESLSDT
+800 PSESLSDT

-821 LGESFAILNLDK
+821 LGESFATLNLEK
-833 TSETSVSGFVAEKL
+833 TNENSVSGFVAEKL

-919 LINTDVINDLNSK
+919 LINTDVISDLNSK
-932 TDKLIKELSPI
+932 TDRLIKDLSPI

-1074 IKTSIN
+1074 IKTTIN

-1096 AMNNEEII
+1096 AMNNEEIV
-1104 QAIEKLKRCFKSKI
+1104 QAIENLKRCFKSKI
-1118 KELSKIQHENQNISD
+1118 KELSRIQKENQENKNTGD

-1145 KNKNAKVIEEIKDD
+1145 KSKNAKVIAEIKED

-1176 IEEVLNTIKEK
+1176 IEEILNTIREK

-1192 VVKNNKVQRNNNVD
+1192 VVKNEKVQKNDNLD
-1206 ILPDEDFSEGENED
+1206 ILTDEDFSEGENED
-1220 KEFEELA
+1220 KEFAELA
-1227 VDEDFSEG
+1227 VDEDFSEDD
-1235 NDEDDFDTDDEE
+1235 DEDEFDTDDED

-1281 PENVRSS
+1281 PEDARRQKSS

-1294 TLGNNNLLMSLNN
+1294 ALGNDNLLLSLNN

-1363 EQLNAGEIN
+1363 EQLNTGEIN

-1404 VRDVIERIYED
+1404 VRYVIERIYEE
-1415 DLDNQSRQ
+1415 DLENQSQQ

-1429 LLSNLDQKIDII
+1429 LLSTLDQKIDII

-1455 SIENLDKKID
+1455 SIETLDEKID
-1465 VIATDN
+1465 IIATGN
-1471 NAYQLDEIKDTL
+1471 NTDQLDEIKDTL
-1483 SILEEKVDSISD
+1483 SLLEEKVDNISD
-1495 TSSYTNLDSIQD
+1495 ASTYTNLDNIQD
-1507 TLLSIENKID
+1507 VLSTIESKID
-1517 TIIIPEKFDKLSES
+1517 SIIIPEKRDKLSES
-1531 DAKITSMLEALNHK
+1531 DAQITSMLETLNHK
-1545 IDIISSSEDNINT
+1545 IDIISSSESNINT

-1645 DFVEEKTEIINK
+1645 DFVEEKTEIINQ

-1831 IKAAIETLKKDIPE
+1831 IKSAIETLKKDIPE

-1866 FEKQISKLSGIE
+1866 FEKQITKLSGIE

>member
-11 LLKEMRRANNKNIE
+11 LLKEMRRANNNNIE

-34 NDKLDLMEE
+34 NDKLDFMEE

-54 LEELTKTVELKYS
+54 LEELTKTVDSKYS
-67 TTAVKF
+67 TTALKF
-73 NDIQKALN
+73 NDIQNALN
-81 ILFEEAD
+81 ILFEELD
-88 EHAQSKNMLK
+88 EHAKSKNMLK

-106 LTEFNNHLELQKE
+106 ITEFNGQLELQKE
-119 ITGKINTSLS
+119 ITGKIDSSLD
-129 SLKNNKEDIKISL
+129 SLKNNKEDIKNSL

-163 SSNLKPIIA
+163 SSNLKPIIT

-223 NENLKYTQGIID
+223 NENLKYTQGVID

-255 DIEELQNISKAT
+255 DIEELKNISKTT
-267 NSEMVSKKDF
+267 NSEMV
-277 EKITLKTEAIVN
+277 LKTEAIAN
-289 QTEEVKQKLAKVTQN
+289 QAEEVKQKLAKVTQN
-304 IEGLPGTKLLEESL
+304 IEELPGTKLLEESL
-318 QKLFQKLETLNED
+318 QKLFQKLETLSED
-331 IKNCNIKGDSFDI
+331 IENYNVKGDCFDI
-344 ESKLALIKEEVS
+344 ESKLTLIKEDVS
-356 TVKNIVTDIKEAVV
+356 TVKNIVSDIKEAVV
-370 AKVLSCI
+370 AKVLSSI
-377 NEISFENESYDI
+377 NDISFENESYEI
-389 KQHISKMLSRLPQK
+389 KHHISKMLSQLPQK
-403 GDIERIIIDNEHSS
+403 EDIERIIIENEHSS

-426 ADNISEKLENSAT
+426 TDKISEKLENSAT

-449 QSTLA
+449 QSTLT
-454 ESIQN
+454 ESIQY
-459 LANKDDISSLASQT
+459 LADKDDISSLTSKT

-480 DNLNLDNEFENIYN
+480 DNLNLDNEFENIYD
-494 KASSIED
+494 KTSTIED
-501 WLISSKIKENTEEII
+501 WLVSSKIKENTEEII

-538 VEILKNFSQ
+538 VELLKKIPQYEIGENETAAL
-547 SGNGDTKTVTIS
+547 SG
-559 NAELKLEDLKT
+559 AERKLEDLKT
-570 EILNTTELHNDSV
+570 ELLNTTELHNDSV
-583 ISKLSEIKTAIDSA
+583 ISKLSEIKTAMDSA

-615 LVLNNSELISTN
+615 LILNNSELITRN
-627 LDEIKQKQENLSEK
+627 LDEIKQGQENLSERI
-641 LENLDFSNL
+641 ENLG
-650 TDSLSQNIHS
+650 SL
-660 FKEDIQE
+660 KEDIQE
-667 AINSQQ
+667 TINSQQ

-682 IENKLTTISEY
+682 IENKLTSISEY

-723 DGIEIEKSLNINSI
+723 DGIEFEKSLNIDSI
-737 ERYLEDIKTVLD
+737 ERYLEDIKTILD
-749 TSDKGISDSIKK
+749 TSDKGISEDIKK
-761 QLNNV
+761 QLINV

-779 QFTQI
+779 QFIQI

-795 RTDSL
+795 KTDSL
-800 HSESLSDT
+800 PSESLSDT

-821 LGESFAILNLDK
+821 LGESFATLNLEK
-833 TSETSVSGFVAEKL
+833 TNENSVSGFVAEKL

-1022 IKIDNLKSDLENTL
+1022 IKIDNLKADLESTL
-1036 NQITPPD
+1036 NRVTPPD

-1074 IKTSIN
+1074 IKTTIN

-1096 AMNNEEII
+1096 AMNNEEIV
-1104 QAIEKLKRCFKSKI
+1104 QAIENLKRCFKSKI
-1118 KELSKIQHENQNISD
+1118 KELSRIQKENQENKNTGD

-1145 KNKNAKVIEEIKDD
+1145 KSKNAKVIAEIKED

-1176 IEEVLNTIKEK
+1176 IEEILNTIREK

-1192 VVKNNKVQRNNNVD
+1192 VVKNEKVQKNDNLD
-1206 ILPDEDFSEGENED
+1206 ILTDEDFSEGENED
-1220 KEFEELA
+1220 KEFAELA
-1227 VDEDFSEG
+1227 VDEDFSEDD
-1235 NDEDDFDTDDEE
+1235 DEDEFDTDDED

-1281 PENVRSS
+1281 PEDARRQKSS

-1294 TLGNNNLLMSLNN
+1294 ALGNDNLLLSLNN

-1363 EQLNAGEIN
+1363 EQLNTGEIN

-1404 VRDVIERIYED
+1404 VRYVIERIYED
-1415 DLDNQSRQ
+1415 DLENQSQQ

-1429 LLSNLDQKIDII
+1429 LLSTLDQKIDII

-1455 SIENLDKKID
+1455 SIETLDEKID
-1465 VIATDN
+1465 IIATGN
-1471 NAYQLDEIKDTL
+1471 NTDQLDEIKDTL
-1483 SILEEKVDSISD
+1483 SILEEKVDNISD
-1495 TSSYTNLDSIQD
+1495 ASTYTNLDNIQD
-1507 TLLSIENKID
+1507 VLSTIESKID
-1517 TIIIPEKFDKLSES
+1517 SIIIPEKRDKLSES
-1531 DAKITSMLEALNHK
+1531 DAQITSMLETLNHK
-1545 IDIISSSEDNINT
+1545 IDIISSSESNINT

-1645 DFVEEKTEIINK
+1645 DFVEEKTEIINQ

-1765 NNGLED
+1765 NSGLED
-1771 FGKMI
+1771 FGKII

-1831 IKAAIETLKKDIPE
+1831 IKSAIETLKKDIPE

-1858 EQQARLSF
+1858 EQQTRLSF
-1866 FEKQISKLSGIE
+1866 FEKQITKLSGIE

>member
-1022 IKIDNLKSDLENTL
+1022 IKIDNCTKYAKSTFERLEETYEQISKDLTSTERNLRDFILGDIDSVIIKIDNLKSDLENTL

-1104 QAIEKLKRCFKSKI
+1104 QAIEKLKRCFKSKIKELSKIQHENQNISDEFGTNQYEEVFEKNKNAKVIEEIKDDFNKFSSLISNLSDENPEIEEVLNKKLKRCFKSKI

-1446 YDSIEDIKE
+1446 YDI
-1455 SIENLDKKID
+1455 
-1465 VIATDN
+1465 
-1471 NAYQLDEIKDTL
+1471 
-1483 SILEEKVDSISD
+1483 
-1495 TSSYTNLDSIQD
+1495 
-1507 TLLSIENKID
+1507 
-1517 TIIIPEKFDKLSES
+1517 
-1531 DAKITSMLEALNHK
+1531 HK
-1545 IDIISSSEDNINT
+1545 
-1558 QQDIDDVKHLIL
+1558 
-1570 AQMDYIERLEH
+1570 
-1581 NNKTDA
+1581 
-1587 FKKCL
+1587 
-1592 KELTLEVNNL
+1592 
-1602 NLNSNSSNNKLQKT
+1602 
-1616 LKDMK
+1616 
-1621 DSIMTAVVT
+1621 
-1630 IFEQVSFIE
+1630 SF
-1639 ESEDIK
+1639 
-1645 DFVEEKTEIINK
+1645 
-1657 NLVEVTKQLKQIT
+1657 
-1670 NSSEDPDYTYSMQD
+1670 
-1684 IESDLAKLR
+1684 
-1693 LALNELQNNELESQ
+1693 
-1707 SSELANI
+1707 
-1714 SDSLYRIT
+1714 
-1722 STVEELQSSMTQDEI
+1722 
-1737 KDIKSDIYN
+1737 
-1746 IQEQTQKLLINS
+1746 
-1758 DESYNAL
+1758 
-1765 NNGLED
+1765 
-1771 FGKMI
+1771 
-1776 TNQISNKVDKVT
+1776 
-1788 QMLEKSSDSDKVMRQ
+1788 
-1803 ALIYMGEWIDSASES
+1803 
-1818 MNKISTNSDEIIE
+1818 
-1831 IKAAIETLKKDIPE
+1831 
-1845 QTDILNSIEEKFD
+1845 
-1858 EQQARLSF
+1858 
-1866 FEKQISKLSGIE
+1866 
-1878 DKFEQQQ
+1878 
-1885 ERIDRL
+1885 
-1891 EMSLEKILNAVEDI
+1891 
-1905 DDTKVTR
+1905 
-1912 KIDKI
+1912 
-1917 DKQLAKLSTNI
+1917 
-1928 EKLAS
+1928 
-1933 YVD
+1933 